1 MSANI
6 CNICGANLIYKDG
19 KWVCPACGAFKTE
32 EISNEEVTLLYNA
45 AQKLR
50 LASFDD
56 AEEAYRDIIAKY
68 PENSEAHWGLVLSK
82 YGIKYEDD
90 YDGKK
95 LPTCYATS
103 IESVLTD
110 KDYLDAVRLCKD
122 KYQKEYYIEQGKVL
136 EKIRV
141 EWLEKASKE
150 PKYDVFLCF
159 KDSDKLNNMERTDD
173 SIEVANLYTHLSSLG
188 YKVFY
193 SRESLRDKVA
203 EKYEPYIYNAL
214 NTAAVMIVY
223 GSKIEYFSSVWMKNE
238 WTRYV
243 RRLREGLKIEG
254 SLVIACD
261 GVNPGDLP
269 RPLNQ
274 MQVLDARKKTF
285 YGDLEAHI
293 AKIISIARRPKATVE
308 RVEISSAI
316 GKKKASI
323 DNQIKT
329 IKVGGGVGKK
339 TPVVIDNAVSVREI
353 GRYEVPAL
361 TPDEDTKLKSVNLF
375 LQKELF
381 DNAKKVVD
389 EILEKNKYNGQ
400 ALLADLLIRYKVK
413 SIDELSDKVVEI
425 EDFSQFNTVIE
436 YNDKDVGEKL
446 IAVIGQKI
454 RLAVANSNYD
464 VAIACL
470 KEIVVYN
477 STEVLNIRL
486 ELRKTATRLLAVSAN
501 TAAEIF
507 DVLVNSYQDSETY
520 IEYIQGFV
528 DDCIKN
534 RQFTV
539 AQKYNDKI
547 IELDDGNLKATFSQ
561 AYIYVQATS
570 FDNFITLA
578 DRFVDFKLFDNAI
591 KHFDEE
597 DTVECF
603 SRFRKIVV
611 GLIASQKSGN
621 AIADWFDFV
630 VKYEFDG
637 RNEFIEE
644 TINSLPDIKDLT
656 DRAKLFDRAIMC
668 IDGSDVERHISMRLS
683 FAKKLQVAGNFALAN
698 KYYNEVIE
706 IEEGNLDALWGIIL
720 CNIGALRETDIAQNI
735 ENFSYFKELE
745 TLLKYCPD
753 MGIRAEYLDKLVN
766 AVLFKSASI
775 CNEESINKLAKIFDG
790 IIKYYPEECN
800 EILIKHLQKFADNC
814 KNSSAFSLAEKYYA
828 MVLAIDNMKHEAYWG
843 LLQAKLN
850 CRNNDD
856 LIKQKKTI
864 SEFSEFSSAIA
875 AASNDERSA
884 DKYASIAKNQ
894 IDYWENQKKKDAAK
908 KKRKK
913 KIAFF
918 SSVTAIVLVIAIALV
933 GVFQY
938 IKIEKNFK
946 FVENESGYTIDV
958 GKYYKESNVEIP
970 ATYNG
975 KPVTKISDGMFEND
989 TNITTITLSSNIT
1002 YIGNNAFKNCP
1013 NLKQII
1019 FKSASTYS
1027 SASADTHSGS
1037 YAITT
1042 LAVAISKKD
1051 PNNNIAFIGES
1062 AFYNCVAL
1070 ESIDVSSAT
1079 TIGKNAFYGCSKLE
1093 SVSLNDNLTKLAD
1106 STFNGC
1112 LKLNDLQLPSALMEI
1127 GANCF
1132 VNCRALEN
1140 IAIPA
1145 TTTTVGANILNGC
1158 TGLKKIVLEDRSGDL
1173 SGFDKDWKSG
1183 ISDTVELKVG
1193 FRISLDYNGATSGNE
1208 AATSIVSVSES
1219 YTLPV
1224 PKRVGYKF
1232 VGWYDGIKDAN
1243 KLTDENGKSVGAYEK
1258 YESISAYA
1266 IWEANLNEIV
1276 FNANGGEGEMDNQ
1289 KIATDATVALNEC
1302 LYTKKGYTFAG
1313 WGTTANGEVNY
1324 SDKADYMMGTN
1335 AQYILYA
1342 IWTPNDNTLHFESN
1356 GGSGKMS
1363 DMTIAT
1369 DSKATLSANAFTKTG
1384 YDFAGWAESENG
1396 SKVYSD
1402 GDSYTM
1408 GTENATLYALWT
1420 PKTYKITYNLNGGQ
1434 LAVENKATYNIE
1446 TATFTLNNP
1455 TKRGY
1460 EFNGWS
1466 GSNLTGG
1473 ENQAVSIE
1481 TGTYGELTF
1490 TANWTAIEYSI
1501 TYNLNEGTNNSANPK
1516 TYTIEQEVRLQD
1528 PERKGYKFSG
1538 WTDNGLISNGSIG
1551 EKTFTASWEII
1562 DYNIIYNLEGGINDS
1577 SNPTKY
1583 NVNTPKIT
1591 LKAPTKLGYK
1601 FIEWTNGGI
1610 IENGS
1615 TGDKSFTAKWEIET
1629 YKITYNLDGGTNN
1642 KINPATYNVHDNIT
1656 LAEPTKTGYKFI
1668 GWSDNGKIPVNSTGD
1683 KVFTAN
1689 WEIIGYKITYV
1700 LNGGTNSELN
1710 KDYYNVENEEI
1721 ILAAPTRAGYTFNGW
1736 SDNGRIPAHSTGDK
1750 EFVASWT
1757 ANQNTLKFSANGGN
1771 GGEMSDVTLSTD
1783 EEYKLP
1789 KNALTRYG
1797 YTFAGWSTKSDGA
1810 VDYKDESVYTMG
1822 ADSEVTLYAI
1832 WSPITYKIT
1841 YELNG
1846 GKAENITEY
1855 SIETGEFSLNAPT
1868 CAGYTFTGWSGSN
1881 LTGEDNLTVTIA
1893 DGTYGALSFVAHWQ
1907 ANENTLVFD
1916 ANGGVGS
1923 MECQK
1928 GLTASTLTLNANAFT
1943 RKGYDFDGWSTIKDG
1958 EKQYADKSVYVMG
1971 TSSTNTLYAVWTPHL
1986 NTLILNGNG
1995 STSGS
2000 MNNMNIHSGETKALD
2015 KNTYEKQGYTFIGW
2029 AETANGNVVCTDCAN
2044 YTMGVEPAVTLYAV
2058 WKANEYTISMNPQ
2071 NDSAV
2076 TTQKVTYDESY
2087 TLSVPTRVGYTFD
2100 GWFTEVGGNGT
2111 RLTDAD
2117 GNSIAN
2123 WTVADNITVY
2133 AKWLGT
2139 EGLVYTANGS
2149 EYIVSGVSDKTI
2161 TEAYIPEYY
2170 NGKLVTAI
2178 GENAFSG
2185 CDKLTAVFMENIIE
2199 TIGKGAFS
2207 GCSALTRL
2215 VVPFVGESRT
2225 AMQEKGLLT
2234 YWFGQDSV
2242 ENAEEIYQF
2251 YLNDK
2256 GSQSYWAYV
2265 PLSLTH
2271 IELSDTTRIP
2281 YGAFSYMSKLQN
2293 VSFDGVSEIE
2303 GRAFEYATGIST
2315 FDLPDTLKSIGTNA
2329 FAHTS
2334 IKNIVIP
2341 SSVQSIDEGVF
2352 AGCKA
2357 LAEIKIPFVG
2367 QNAEAT
2373 EYNAVLGWLFGQSNY
2388 DGMVATTQGSWTSY
2402 ISAVLRMVEITNA
2415 STVSDYAFA
2424 NIKTLTN
2431 VTLANSVTTIGN
2443 SAFSGCIGLT
2453 SINLECV
2460 VSFGN
2465 SAFYGTSSLTEVDF
2479 SDNLTTIG
2487 SSAFYGSRISKI
2499 ELPDSIV
2506 SVGSL
2511 AFASNSVLRTIIIRK
2526 DGAMLSYASDMLK
2539 GFNSYAK
2546 IYVPDGLLTS
2556 YKSNNGWKA
2565 LGVDKFYGLSIVKSN
2580 GMAINGNTLVQYFG
2594 TDESVTIPSSI
2605 TNILPYAFY
2614 RNTFVRRIVIPG
2626 TITTITDHAFYGC
2639 DNLET
2644 VKLMRGTTQILSY
2657 AFAENALLQSINLPD
2672 TLVSIGASAF
2682 DNCDSL
2688 QAILLPN
2695 NLQTI
2700 GDYAF
2705 RNTQLSTVIVHNDV
2719 NSIGLGAFQGC
2730 PLESITLPF
2739 VGKTGKTD
2747 QTSESVFGYVFG
2759 KYGSS
2764 ASSKPEGTTYQGWR
2778 YGYYLTPGTS
2788 GYNYAY
2794 SSNYCADYYYIPT
2807 TLKTVVIT
2815 DATIIPYGAFQNCDF
2830 IENITVPS
2838 TVTKISNFA
2847 FKNCKGITNINLGTA
2862 LASIGTYAF
2871 ADCSAL
2877 ETITIPNTV
2886 ENIGSY
2892 AFNNCSSLSRMNS
2905 STDGNIVLPTEI
2917 TTVPS
2922 YAFAGCVSILSVQL
2936 PKNLAT
2942 IQNNAFENCVG
2953 ITELTLLNGLESIGD
2968 SALRNVSIKTIIVP
2982 DSVTSIGLGAFY
2994 GCPLE
2999 SITLP
3004 FVGANRD
3011 LKTSVDSSYYTE
3023 KQLLGYIFGT
3033 TLESTSSNGQNL
3045 VYQGQSYNSGYRKY
3059 YIPSTLKTVTITD
3072 ATGISAN
3079 AFYGCTMIESLTL
3092 NEGITIIYDRAF
3104 YNCTALKSME
3114 IPESVASLGVYAFGG
3129 CNGLNSVI
3137 LPNLTVINDYTFYN
3151 CKSLAEITLP
3161 TTLTKIGG
3169 YAFYGCLSL
3178 DELSIPSTVTSI
3190 GNNTFDGCSGIAKLV
3205 LPENLQTI
3213 GESAFRNVPIK
3224 TIVVPDT
3231 VTSIGLGAF
3240 YGCPLESITLP
3251 FVGKTGKTDQTSESV
3266 FGYIFGKYSPSTTS
3280 KPEGTTY
3287 QGWGYYGSYIIT
3299 GTSGYNYA
3307 YSSGYRADYYY
3318 IPTTLK
3324 TVIITNATII
3334 PYGAFQNCDF
3344 IENITVPSTVTKI
3357 SNFAFKNCKGIT
3369 NINLGTALA
3378 SIGTYAFADC
3388 SSLKTITIPD
3398 TVENI
3403 GSYAFNNCNL
3413 LSRMNS
3419 STDGNIV
3426 LPTGIITIPSYAFAG
3441 CASILSVQLP
3451 KNLATV
3457 QNNAFEN
3464 CVGITELI
3472 LPNGLESIGDSAF
3485 RNVPIKTIVVPDT
3498 VTSIGLGA
3506 FYGCPLESIT
3516 LPFVGKT
3523 GKTDQTSESVF
3534 GYIFGK
3540 YSPSTTSKPEGTT
3553 YQGWGYY
3560 GSYIITGT
3568 SGYNYAYSSGYRA
3581 DYYYIPTTL
3590 KTVIITNATIIPYG
3604 AFQNCDFIEN
3614 ITVPSTVTK
3623 ISNFAFKNCKGITN
3637 INLGTSLADI
3647 GTYAFADCSS
3657 LKRITIPDT
3666 VENVGSYA
3674 FYGCTELEC
3683 VAMSSLTVI
3692 NDYTFYNCKSL
3703 TEITLPT
3710 TLTKIGSYA
3719 FYGCSVLTEIVVPDS
3734 VTILGNYSFAQCNN
3748 LINIS
3753 LSNDLTSIGNYVF
3766 DGCANLSKIALPST
3780 LTNIGTGAFANCSG
3794 LRVMEIPESVVA
3806 IGDSAFTSCSN
3817 LRVLLVRNGDI
3828 SKLTTLGGNK
3838 VFDGAT
3844 GKGLVVVVPMDAYQ
3858 AYKTAS
3864 YWSGYSSRIYSDE
3877 YIVNNNSL
3885 IVDGTLLQYW
3895 GDEKSYTVLDS
3906 VRIIGSYAFYGSAV
3920 EELKYGTTLEQIK
3933 NDAFANCTKLA
3944 KINSTENGV
3953 FNLNGS
3959 LKKIATRAFYNNANA
3974 TKIIVNSSVETI
3986 GYAAFMGCN
3995 NLVSIELPF
4004 IGADRNSTYSQSQV
4018 FGYIFGYETSNKEGT
4033 TMQYTNYYYYIPAS
4047 LREVVI
4053 TDETVISKNAFIN
4066 CSMIESIIIKSDLTS
4081 ISDYAFYNCDGLKT
4095 ITIESNTMPTIS
4107 AYVFNGDST
4116 VVIKVNSTILTDY
4129 QSDVNWSKRTLE
4141 AIQ

>member
-339 TPVVIDNAVSVREI
+339 TPVVIDNTVSVREI

-361 TPDEDTKLKSVNLF
+361 TPDEDTKLKSINLF

-381 DNAKKVVD
+381 DNAQKVVD

-413 SIDELSDKVVEI
+413 SIDELADKIEEI

-501 TAAEIF
+501 TATEIF

-539 AQKYNDKI
+539 VQKYNDKI

-591 KHFDEE
+591 KHFDED

-611 GLIASQKSGN
+611 GLIAGQKSGN

-656 DRAKLFDRAIMC
+656 DRAKLFDCAMMC

-698 KYYNEVIE
+698 EYYNEVIE

-894 IDYWENQKKKDAAK
+894 IDYWENQKKKDATK

-1027 SASADTHSGS
+1027 TASADAHSGS

-1070 ESIDVSSAT
+1070 ESIDVSRAT

-1093 SVSLNDNLTKLAD
+1093 SVSLNDNLIKLSD

-1112 LKLNDLQLPSALMEI
+1112 LKLNNLQLPSALTEI

-1132 VNCRALEN
+1132 VNCQALEN

-1145 TTTTVGANILNGC
+1145 TTITVGANILNGC

-1193 FRISLDYNGATSGNE
+1193 FRISLDYNGATSGNW
-1208 AATSIVSVSES
+1208 AATSIVSVGEN

-1302 LYTKKGYTFAG
+1302 LFTKKGYTFAG

-1335 AQYILYA
+1335 SQYILYA
-1342 IWTPNDNTLHFESN
+1342 IWTPNNNTLHFESN

-1363 DMTIAT
+1363 DITIAT
-1369 DSKATLSANAFTKTG
+1369 DAKEKLSANAFTKTG
-1384 YDFAGWAESENG
+1384 YDFVGWAETENG

-1434 LAVENKATYNIE
+1434 LAVQNKATYNIE
-1446 TATFTLNNP
+1446 TSTFTLNNP

-1460 EFNGWS
+1460 EFKGWS
-1466 GSNLTGG
+1466 GSNLTGN

-1538 WTDNGLISNGSIG
+1538 WTDNGLISKDSIG

-1562 DYNIIYNLEGGINDS
+1562 EYNIIYNLEGGTNDS

-1615 TGDKSFTAKWEIET
+1615 TGDKSFTAKWEIVT

-1642 KINPATYNVHDNIT
+1642 KNNPATYNVHDNIT
-1656 LAEPTKTGYKFI
+1656 LAEPTKIGYKFI

-1736 SDNGRIPAHSTGDK
+1736 SNNGRMPAHSTGDK

-1757 ANQNTLKFSANGGN
+1757 ANQNTLKFNANGGN
-1771 GGEMSDVTLSTD
+1771 GGEMPDATLSTD

-1797 YTFAGWSTKSDGA
+1797 YTFAGWSTKADGT
-1810 VDYKDESVYTMG
+1810 VEFEDESVYTMG
-1822 ADSEVTLYAI
+1822 ADSEVTLYAV

-1841 YELNG
+1841 YELKG
-1846 GKAENITEY
+1846 GKTENITEY
-1855 SIETGEFSLNAPT
+1855 SIETGEFSLSAPT
-1868 CAGYTFTGWSGSN
+1868 RAGYTFTGWSGSN

-1916 ANGGVGS
+1916 ANGGFGS
-1923 MECQK
+1923 MENQN
-1928 GLTASTLTLNANAFT
+1928 GFTDTTLTLNANKFT

-1958 EKQYADKSVYVMG
+1958 EKQYADESVYVMG

-1986 NTLILNGNG
+1986 NTLILDGNGN
-1995 STSGS
+1995 TSGS
-2000 MNNMNIHSGETKALD
+2000 MNNMDIHSGETKALN

-2029 AETANGNVVCTDCAN
+2029 AETANGNVVYTDCAN
-2044 YTMGVEPAVTLYAV
+2044 YVMGVEPTVTLYAV
-2058 WKANEYTISMNPQ
+2058 WKANEYTILMNPQ
-2071 NDSAV
+2071 NDSSV

-2087 TLSVPTRVGYTFD
+2087 TLSVPTRAGYTFD
-2100 GWFTEVGGNGT
+2100 GWFTEIGGNGT
-2111 RLTDAD
+2111 RLTDGD

-2139 EGLVYTANGS
+2139 EGLIYTANGS
-2149 EYIVSGVSDKTI
+2149 EYSLSGVSDKTI

-2185 CDKLTAVFMENIIE
+2185 CDKLTAVFMENTIE

-2207 GCSALTRL
+2207 GCSALTCL

-2225 AMQEKGLLT
+2225 ATQEKGLLT
-2234 YWFGQDSV
+2234 YWFGQNSA
-2242 ENAEEIYQF
+2242 ENTEEIYQF
-2251 YLNDK
+2251 YLDDK
-2256 GSQSYWAYV
+2256 GSQNYWAYV
-2265 PLSLTH
+2265 PLSLNY
-2271 IELSDTTRIP
+2271 IKVFDTTRIP

-2373 EYNAVLGWLFGQSNY
+2373 QYNAVLGWLFGQSNY
-2388 DGMVATTQGSWTSY
+2388 DGMVAVSQGSWTSY

-2526 DGAMLSYASDMLK
+2526 DGAMLSYSSDMMK

-2580 GMAINGNTLVQYFG
+2580 GMAISGNTLVQYFG

-2605 TNILPYAFY
+2605 TNILPYSFY
-2614 RNTFVRRIVIPG
+2614 RNSFVRRIVIPG

-2639 DNLET
+2639 DNLESIQM
-2644 VKLMRGTTQILSY
+2644 MRGTTKVSDY
-2657 AFAENALLQSINLPD
+2657 AFASNSKLNKVVLPN
-2672 TLVSIGASAF
+2672 TLTSIGGYVFSG
-2682 DNCDSL
+2682 CSGITEISL
-2688 QAILLPN
+2688 PTGLKK
-2695 NLQTI
+2695 I

-2705 RNTQLSTVIVHNDV
+2705 ENVQLKTVIVPNSV
-2719 NSIGLGAFQGC
+2719 ESIGNGAFKGC
-2730 PLESITLPF
+2730 PLVSITLPF
-2739 VGKTGKTD
+2739 VGKD
-2747 QTSESVFGYVFG
+2747 
-2759 KYGSS
+2759 
-2764 ASSKPEGTTYQGWR
+2764 
-2778 YGYYLTPGTS
+2778 
-2788 GYNYAY
+2788 
-2794 SSNYCADYYYIPT
+2794 
-2807 TLKTVVIT
+2807 
-2815 DATIIPYGAFQNCDF
+2815 
-2830 IENITVPS
+2830 
-2838 TVTKISNFA
+2838 
-2847 FKNCKGITNINLGTA
+2847 
-2862 LASIGTYAF
+2862 
-2871 ADCSAL
+2871 
-2877 ETITIPNTV
+2877 
-2886 ENIGSY
+2886 
-2892 AFNNCSSLSRMNS
+2892 
-2905 STDGNIVLPTEI
+2905 
-2917 TTVPS
+2917 
-2922 YAFAGCVSILSVQL
+2922 
-2936 PKNLAT
+2936 
-2942 IQNNAFENCVG
+2942 
-2953 ITELTLLNGLESIGD
+2953 
-2968 SALRNVSIKTIIVP
+2968 RNVSSTVEKTNGSGYIGS
-2982 DSVTSIGLGAFY
+2982 SVLF
-2994 GCPLE
+2994 
-2999 SITLP
+2999 
-3004 FVGANRD
+3004 
-3011 LKTSVDSSYYTE
+3011 
-3023 KQLLGYIFGT
+3023 GYIFGANT
-3033 TLESTSSNGQNL
+3033 IETGSSNAPTSTEKL
-3045 VYQGQSYNSGYRKY
+3045 IYQGQDAYSYYSSSDRRYYYGWTRY
-3059 YIPSTLKTVTITD
+3059 YIPSTLKNVTITD

-3079 AFYGCTMIESLTL
+3079 AFYGCTLIESLILNEGITVVYDWAFHNCKVLKAMILPASVIEVGSYAFYNCTALKDMLLPATVTEVGIYAFGECGNLTSIALSNLTMISQGLFYNCKSLTSIIFPETLTAVESHAFYNSGLESMQLPDTVISIGSYAFGGCSGITEINLPTGLKKIGDYAFENVQLKTVIVPNSVESIGNGAFKGCPLVSITLPFVGKDRNVSSTVEKTNGSGYIGSSVLFGYIFGANTIETGSSNAPTSTEKLIYQGQDAYSYYSSSDRRYYYGWTRYYIPSTLKNVTITDATGISANAFYGCTLIESLTL

-3104 YNCTALKSME
+3104 YNCSALKSME
-3114 IPESVASLGVYAFGG
+3114 IPESVTNLGVYAFGG
-3129 CNGLNSVI
+3129 CSGLNSVI
-3137 LPNLTVINDYTFYN
+3137 LPNLTEINDNTFYN

-3169 YAFYGCLSL
+3169 C
-3178 DELSIPSTVTSI
+3178 
-3190 GNNTFDGCSGIAKLV
+3190 
-3205 LPENLQTI
+3205 
-3213 GESAFRNVPIK
+3213 
-3224 TIVVPDT
+3224 
-3231 VTSIGLGAF
+3231 
-3240 YGCPLESITLP
+3240 
-3251 FVGKTGKTDQTSESV
+3251 
-3266 FGYIFGKYSPSTTS
+3266 
-3280 KPEGTTY
+3280 
-3287 QGWGYYGSYIIT
+3287 
-3299 GTSGYNYA
+3299 
-3307 YSSGYRADYYY
+3307 
-3318 IPTTLK
+3318 
-3324 TVIITNATII
+3324 
-3334 PYGAFQNCDF
+3334 
-3344 IENITVPSTVTKI
+3344 
-3357 SNFAFKNCKGIT
+3357 
-3369 NINLGTALA
+3369 
-3378 SIGTYAFADC
+3378 
-3388 SSLKTITIPD
+3388 
-3398 TVENI
+3398 
-3403 GSYAFNNCNL
+3403 
-3413 LSRMNS
+3413 
-3419 STDGNIV
+3419 
-3426 LPTGIITIPSYAFAG
+3426 
-3441 CASILSVQLP
+3441 
-3451 KNLATV
+3451 
-3457 QNNAFEN
+3457 
-3464 CVGITELI
+3464 
-3472 LPNGLESIGDSAF
+3472 
-3485 RNVPIKTIVVPDT
+3485 
-3498 VTSIGLGA
+3498 
-3506 FYGCPLESIT
+3506 
-3516 LPFVGKT
+3516 
-3523 GKTDQTSESVF
+3523 
-3534 GYIFGK
+3534 
-3540 YSPSTTSKPEGTT
+3540 
-3553 YQGWGYY
+3553 
-3560 GSYIITGT
+3560 
-3568 SGYNYAYSSGYRA
+3568 
-3581 DYYYIPTTL
+3581 
-3590 KTVIITNATIIPYG
+3590 
-3604 AFQNCDFIEN
+3604 
-3614 ITVPSTVTK
+3614 
-3623 ISNFAFKNCKGITN
+3623 
-3637 INLGTSLADI
+3637 
-3647 GTYAFADCSS
+3647 
-3657 LKRITIPDT
+3657 
-3666 VENVGSYA
+3666 
-3674 FYGCTELEC
+3674 
-3683 VAMSSLTVI
+3683 
-3692 NDYTFYNCKSL
+3692 
-3703 TEITLPT
+3703 
-3710 TLTKIGSYA
+3710 A
-3719 FYGCSVLTEIVVPDS
+3719 FYGCSALTEIVVPNS
-3734 VTILGNYSFAQCNN
+3734 VTLLGNYSFAQCNN
-3748 LINIS
+3748 LKNIS
-3753 LSNDLTSIGNYVF
+3753 LSNALTSIENYVF
-3766 DGCANLSKIALPST
+3766 AECAKLSKIILPST
-3780 LTNIGTGAFANCSG
+3780 LTNIGSGAFSNCSE

-3817 LRVLLVRNGDI
+3817 IRVILVRNGNI
-3828 SKLTTLGGNK
+3828 MQLTTLGGSK

-3844 GKGLVVVVPMDAYQ
+3844 GKGLVVIVPKDAYQ

-3864 YWSGYSSRIYSDE
+3864 YWNGYSSCIYSDE

-3895 GDEKSYTVLDS
+3895 GDEKSYTVPDS
-3906 VRIIGSYAFYGSAV
+3906 VKIIGSYAFYGSAV
-3920 EELKYGTTLEQIK
+3920 EELKYGASLEQIK
-3933 NDAFANCTKLA
+3933 NDAFANCTKLT
-3944 KINSTENGV
+3944 KINSTEHGV

-3959 LKKIATRAFYNNANA
+3959 LKKIGARAFYNNTNA
-3974 TKIIVNSSVETI
+3974 TKIIVSKSVETI
-3986 GYAAFMGCN
+3986 ESAAFMGCN

-4004 IGADRNSTYSQSQV
+4004 IGIDRSSAYSQSQV

-4033 TMQYTNYYYYIPAS
+4033 TMQYTNYYYYIPAL
-4047 LREVVI
+4047 LRDVVI
-4053 TDETVISKNAFIN
+4053 TDETVVSKNAFIN

-4081 ISDYAFYNCDGLKT
+4081 IGDYAFYNCSGLKT

-4116 VVIKVNSTILTDY
+4116 VVIKVNSAILSDY
-4129 QSDVNWSKRTLE
+4129 QSDANWSKRTLK

>member
-1 MSANI
+1 M
-6 CNICGANLIYKDG
+6 
-19 KWVCPACGAFKTE
+19 
-32 EISNEEVTLLYNA
+32 
-45 AQKLR
+45 
-50 LASFDD
+50 
-56 AEEAYRDIIAKY
+56 
-68 PENSEAHWGLVLSK
+68 
-82 YGIKYEDD
+82 
-90 YDGKK
+90 
-95 LPTCYATS
+95 
-103 IESVLTD
+103 
-110 KDYLDAVRLCKD
+110 
-122 KYQKEYYIEQGKVL
+122 
-136 EKIRV
+136 
-141 EWLEKASKE
+141 
-150 PKYDVFLCF
+150 
-159 KDSDKLNNMERTDD
+159 
-173 SIEVANLYTHLSSLG
+173 
-188 YKVFY
+188 
-193 SRESLRDKVA
+193 
-203 EKYEPYIYNAL
+203 
-214 NTAAVMIVY
+214 
-223 GSKIEYFSSVWMKNE
+223 
-238 WTRYV
+238 
-243 RRLREGLKIEG
+243 
-254 SLVIACD
+254 
-261 GVNPGDLP
+261 
-269 RPLNQ
+269 
-274 MQVLDARKKTF
+274 
-285 YGDLEAHI
+285 
-293 AKIISIARRPKATVE
+293 
-308 RVEISSAI
+308 
-316 GKKKASI
+316 
-323 DNQIKT
+323 
-329 IKVGGGVGKK
+329 
-339 TPVVIDNAVSVREI
+339 
-353 GRYEVPAL
+353 
-361 TPDEDTKLKSVNLF
+361 
-375 LQKELF
+375 
-381 DNAKKVVD
+381 
-389 EILEKNKYNGQ
+389 
-400 ALLADLLIRYKVK
+400 
-413 SIDELSDKVVEI
+413 
-425 EDFSQFNTVIE
+425 
-436 YNDKDVGEKL
+436 
-446 IAVIGQKI
+446 
-454 RLAVANSNYD
+454 
-464 VAIACL
+464 
-470 KEIVVYN
+470 
-477 STEVLNIRL
+477 
-486 ELRKTATRLLAVSAN
+486 
-501 TAAEIF
+501 
-507 DVLVNSYQDSETY
+507 
-520 IEYIQGFV
+520 
-528 DDCIKN
+528 
-534 RQFTV
+534 
-539 AQKYNDKI
+539 
-547 IELDDGNLKATFSQ
+547 
-561 AYIYVQATS
+561 
-570 FDNFITLA
+570 
-578 DRFVDFKLFDNAI
+578 DFKLFDNAI
-591 KHFDEE
+591 KHFDED

-603 SRFRKIVV
+603 ARFRKIVV
-611 GLIASQKSGN
+611 GLIAGQKSGN

-656 DRAKLFDRAIMC
+656 DRAKLFDRAVMC

-683 FAKKLQVAGNFALAN
+683 FAKKLQVAGSFALAN

-775 CNEESINKLAKIFDG
+775 CNEESINKLAKMFDG

-1002 YIGNNAFKNCP
+1002 YIGNNAFKDCP

-1042 LAVAISKKD
+1042 LAVVNGKKD
-1051 PNNNIAFIGES
+1051 PNNNVAVIGES
-1062 AFYNCVAL
+1062 AFYNCTAL

-1112 LKLNDLQLPSALMEI
+1112 LKLNNLQLPSALTEI

-1132 VNCRALEN
+1132 VNCQALEN

-1145 TTTTVGANILNGC
+1145 TTTMVGANILNGC
-1158 TGLKKIVLEDRSGDL
+1158 MGLKKIVLEDRSGDL

-1208 AATSIVSVSES
+1208 AATSIVSVGEN

-1232 VGWYDGIKDAN
+1232 VSWYDGIKDAN

-1302 LYTKKGYTFAG
+1302 LYTKKGYTFSG

-1335 AQYILYA
+1335 SQYVLYA
-1342 IWTPNDNTLHFESN
+1342 IWTPNNNTLHFESN

-1384 YDFAGWAESENG
+1384 YDFVGWAESENG

-1460 EFNGWS
+1460 EFKGWS
-1466 GSNLTGG
+1466 GSNLTGN
-1473 ENQAVSIE
+1473 ENQSVSIE
-1481 TGTYGELTF
+1481 RETYGELTF

-1538 WTDNGLISNGSIG
+1538 WTDNGLISKDSIG

-1562 DYNIIYNLEGGINDS
+1562 EYSIIYNLEGGTNDS

-1615 TGDKSFTAKWEIET
+1615 TGDKSFTAKWEIVT

-1642 KINPATYNVHDNIT
+1642 KNNPATYNVHDNIT

-1668 GWSDNGKIPVNSTGD
+1668 DWSDNGKIPVNSTGD

-1710 KDYYNVENEEI
+1710 KDYYNVENDEI

-1757 ANQNTLKFSANGGN
+1757 ANQNTLKFNANGGN
-1771 GGEMSDVTLSTD
+1771 GGEMPDVTLSTD

-1797 YTFAGWSTKSDGA
+1797 YTFAGWSTEADGT
-1810 VDYKDESVYTMG
+1810 VEFEDESVYTMG

-1841 YELNG
+1841 YELKG
-1846 GKAENITEY
+1846 GETENITEY
-1855 SIETGEFSLNAPT
+1855 SIETGEFSLNAPIR
-1868 CAGYTFTGWSGSN
+1868 AGYTFTGWSGSN

-1923 MECQK
+1923 MESQK
-1928 GLTASTLTLNANAFT
+1928 GLTDSTLILNANTFT

-1958 EKQYADKSVYVMG
+1958 EKQYADESVYVMG

-1986 NTLILNGNG
+1986 NTLILDGNG

-2000 MNNMNIHSGETKALD
+2000 MNNMDIHSGETKALN

-2029 AETANGNVVCTDCAN
+2029 AETANGNVVYTDCAN
-2044 YTMGVEPAVTLYAV
+2044 YTMGVEPTVTLYAV

-2071 NDSAV
+2071 NGSSV

-2100 GWFTEVGGNGT
+2100 GWFTEIGGNGT

-2149 EYIVSGVSDKTI
+2149 EYLVSGVSDKTI

-2185 CDKLTAVFMENIIE
+2185 CDKLTAVFMENTIE

-2207 GCSALTRL
+2207 ECSALTCL

-2225 AMQEKGLLT
+2225 ATQEKGLLT
-2234 YWFGQDSV
+2234 YWFGQNSA
-2242 ENAEEIYQF
+2242 ENTEEIYQF

-2256 GSQSYWAYV
+2256 GSQNYWAYV
-2265 PLSLTH
+2265 PLSLTY

-2352 AGCKA
+2352 AGCKS
-2357 LAEIKIPFVG
+2357 LAEIIIPFVG

-2443 SAFSGCIGLT
+2443 SSFSGCIGLT

-2526 DGAMLSYASDMLK
+2526 DGAMLSYSSDMLK

-2580 GMAINGNTLVQYFG
+2580 GMAISGNTLVQYFG

-2605 TNILPYAFY
+2605 SNILPYTFY
-2614 RNTFVRRIVIPG
+2614 RNSFVKRIVIPG
-2626 TITTITDHAFYGC
+2626 TVTSISDHAFYRC

-2644 VKLMRGTTQILSY
+2644 VRLMRGTTQISSY

-2672 TLVSIGASAF
+2672 TLVSIGTCAF
-2682 DNCDSL
+2682 DNCGSL
-2688 QAILLPN
+2688 QAISLPN

-2705 RNTQLSTVIVHNDV
+2705 RNTQLYTVIVPNSV
-2719 NSIGLGAFQGC
+2719 ISIGISSFQ
-2730 PLESITLPF
+2730 
-2739 VGKTGKTD
+2739 
-2747 QTSESVFGYVFG
+2747 
-2759 KYGSS
+2759 
-2764 ASSKPEGTTYQGWR
+2764 
-2778 YGYYLTPGTS
+2778 
-2788 GYNYAY
+2788 
-2794 SSNYCADYYYIPT
+2794 
-2807 TLKTVVIT
+2807 
-2815 DATIIPYGAFQNCDF
+2815 
-2830 IENITVPS
+2830 
-2838 TVTKISNFA
+2838 
-2847 FKNCKGITNINLGTA
+2847 
-2862 LASIGTYAF
+2862 
-2871 ADCSAL
+2871 
-2877 ETITIPNTV
+2877 
-2886 ENIGSY
+2886 
-2892 AFNNCSSLSRMNS
+2892 
-2905 STDGNIVLPTEI
+2905 
-2917 TTVPS
+2917 
-2922 YAFAGCVSILSVQL
+2922 
-2936 PKNLAT
+2936 
-2942 IQNNAFENCVG
+2942 
-2953 ITELTLLNGLESIGD
+2953 
-2968 SALRNVSIKTIIVP
+2968 
-2982 DSVTSIGLGAFY
+2982 

-3004 FVGANRD
+3004 FVGANREI
-3011 LKTSVDSSYYTE
+3011 KSSVSSSKYEE
-3023 KQLLGYIFGT
+3023 KQLFGYIFG
-3033 TLESTSSNGQNL
+3033 STRETGATNGKNL
-3045 VYQGQSYNSGYRKY
+3045 IYQGQTDYDGYRKY
-3059 YIPSTLKTVTITD
+3059 FIPLTLRTVVITD

-3092 NEGITIIYDRAF
+3092 NKGITVIYDKAF
-3104 YNCTALKSME
+3104 YNCLALKSME
-3114 IPESVASLGVYAFGG
+3114 IPKSVTSIGVYTFGG
-3129 CNGLNSVI
+3129 CNELNSVV

-3388 SSLKTITIPD
+3388 SSLKTITIPN

-3703 TEITLPT
+3703 TEITLPI

-3734 VTILGNYSFAQCNN
+3734 VTILGNCSFAQCNN

-3986 GYAAFMGCN
+3986 GYAAFMGFN

-4129 QSDVNWSKRTLE
+4129 QSDANWSKRTLE

>member
-413 SIDELSDKVVEI
+413 SIDELSDKIEEI

-570 FDNFITLA
+570 FDNFIMLA

-591 KHFDEE
+591 KHFDED

-603 SRFRKIVV
+603 ARFRKIVV
-611 GLIASQKSGN
+611 GLIAGQKSGN

-683 FAKKLQVAGNFALAN
+683 FAKKLQVAGNFALSN

-735 ENFSYFKELE
+735 ENFIYFKELE

-1019 FKSASTYS
+1019 FKSASTYGF
-1027 SASADTHSGS
+1027 ASADTHSGS

-1051 PNNNIAFIGES
+1051 PNNNIAYIGES

-1070 ESIDVSSAT
+1070 ESIDVSNAT

-1112 LKLNDLQLPSALMEI
+1112 LKLNDLQLPSALTEI

-1132 VNCRALEN
+1132 VNCQALEN

-1145 TTTTVGANILNGC
+1145 TTTMVGANILNGC

-1173 SGFDKDWKSG
+1173 SGLDKDWKSG

-1208 AATSIVSVSES
+1208 AATTIVSVGEN

-1224 PKRVGYKF
+1224 PKKVGYKF

-1302 LYTKKGYTFAG
+1302 LYIKKGYTFAG

-1335 AQYILYA
+1335 AQYVLYA

-1363 DMTIAT
+1363 DMTIET

-1384 YDFAGWAESENG
+1384 YDFAGWAETENG

-1408 GTENATLYALWT
+1408 GTENTTLYALWT

-1434 LAVENKATYNIE
+1434 LAVQNKATYNIE

-1460 EFNGWS
+1460 EFKGWS
-1466 GSNLTGG
+1466 GSNLTGS
-1473 ENQAVSIE
+1473 ENQVVSIE

-1538 WTDNGLISNGSIG
+1538 WTDNGLISKDSIG

-1562 DYNIIYNLEGGINDS
+1562 EYNVIYNLEGGTNDS

-1615 TGDKSFTAKWEIET
+1615 TGDKSFTAKWEIVT

-1642 KINPATYNVHDNIT
+1642 KNNPATYNVHDNIT
-1656 LAEPTKTGYKFI
+1656 LAEPTKNGYKFI

-1721 ILAAPTRAGYTFNGW
+1721 ILVAPTRAGYTFNGW

-1757 ANQNTLKFSANGGN
+1757 ANQNTLKFNANGGN
-1771 GGEMSDVTLSTD
+1771 GGEMPDVTLSTD

-1797 YTFAGWSTKSDGA
+1797 YTFAGWSTKADGT
-1810 VDYKDESVYTMG
+1810 VEFEDESVYTMG
-1822 ADSEVTLYAI
+1822 VDSEVTLYAI

-1855 SIETGEFSLNAPT
+1855 SIETGEFSLSAPT
-1868 CAGYTFTGWSGSN
+1868 RAGYTFTGWSGSN

-1923 MECQK
+1923 MENQN
-1928 GLTASTLTLNANAFT
+1928 GFTDTTLTLNANKFT
-1943 RKGYDFDGWSTIKDG
+1943 RKGYDFDGWSTIKHG
-1958 EKQYADKSVYVMG
+1958 EKQYADESVYVMG

-1986 NTLILNGNG
+1986 NTLILDGNGN
-1995 STSGS
+1995 TSGS
-2000 MNNMNIHSGETKALD
+2000 MNNMDIHSGETKALD

-2029 AETANGNVVCTDCAN
+2029 AETANGNVVYTDCAN
-2044 YTMGVEPAVTLYAV
+2044 YVMGVEPTVTLYAI

-2123 WTVADNITVY
+2123 WTVADNVTVY

-2139 EGLVYTANGS
+2139 EGLVYSANGS
-2149 EYIVSGVSDKTI
+2149 EYLVSGVSDKTI

-2185 CDKLTAVFMENIIE
+2185 CDKLTAVFMENTIE

-2225 AMQEKGLLT
+2225 ATQEKGLLT
-2234 YWFGQDSV
+2234 YWFGQNSV
-2242 ENAEEIYQF
+2242 ENTEEIYQY
-2251 YLNDK
+2251 YL
-2256 GSQSYWAYV
+2256 GSDGFDVAVSAYV
-2265 PLSLTH
+2265 PSSLNSISLT
-2271 IELSDTTRIP
+2271 DTDRIP
-2281 YGAFSYMSKLQN
+2281 FGAFAYMSMLTEVN
-2293 VSFDGVSEIE
+2293 LGNIVNIE
-2303 GRAFEYATGIST
+2303 GRAFEYANGFTKLE
-2315 FDLPDTLKSIGTNA
+2315 LPDTLE
-2329 FAHTS
+2329 
-2334 IKNIVIP
+2334 V
-2341 SSVQSIDEGVF
+2341 
-2352 AGCKA
+2352 
-2357 LAEIKIPFVG
+2357 
-2367 QNAEAT
+2367 
-2373 EYNAVLGWLFGQSNY
+2373 
-2388 DGMVATTQGSWTSY
+2388 
-2402 ISAVLRMVEITNA
+2402 
-2415 STVSDYAFA
+2415 
-2424 NIKTLTN
+2424 
-2431 VTLANSVTTIGN
+2431 IGN
-2443 SAFSGCIGLT
+2443 SAFAHTALRSIVIPDSVTEIGTDILQGCAELT
-2453 SINLECV
+2453 NVTIPFVGKSSTATGTEAYLGYL
-2460 VSFGN
+2460 FGN
-2465 SAFYGTSSLTEVDF
+2465 KSFSGTAEVKQNGTSFYIPEKLSSVTVTMASSISEYAFSNVKSLQTVTLPESLTAIEAYLFYGCS
-2479 SDNLTTIG
+2479 NLNGIV
-2487 SSAFYGSRISKI
+2487 
-2499 ELPDSIV
+2499 LPDSIL
-2506 SVGSL
+2506 SVGNYAFYGCSKIDAVEMDKVEEIGDYAFQSCSSL
-2511 AFASNSVLRTIIIRK
+2511 KLVSFGTFVKTIGTYAFSGTKLRTVDLPSTIESIGAYAFNGSGDLRTIIVRNANTALTYTTNMFGGCSK
-2526 DGAMLSYASDMLK
+2526 
-2539 GFNSYAK
+2539 
-2546 IYVPDGLLTS
+2546 YVKVFVADSLLAS
-2556 YKSNNGWKA
+2556 YKSKWSTLNSANI
-2565 LGVDKFYGLSIVKSN
+2565 YSLSTIKTN
-2580 GMAINGNTLVQYFG
+2580 GMAIDGNVLIQYFG
-2594 TDESVTIPSSI
+2594 ANESITIPSSV
-2605 TNILPYAFY
+2605 NRILPYAFY
-2614 RNTFVRRIVIPG
+2614 GCQDIKTILIPG
-2626 TITTITDHAFYGC
+2626 SVETLGDYAIYNCAS
-2639 DNLET
+2639 LESVRLLPG
-2644 VKLMRGTTQILSY
+2644 VKYISTY
-2657 AFAENALLQSINLPD
+2657 AFA
-2672 TLVSIGASAF
+2672 
-2682 DNCDSL
+2682 NC
-2688 QAILLPN
+2688 AN
-2695 NLQTI
+2695 
-2700 GDYAF
+2700 
-2705 RNTQLSTVIVHNDV
+2705 LSTVSLPNTLLTIGTYAFSNCESLTAITLPDKLATIDSCAFNNCSALTKIAVPNSV
-2719 NSIGLGAFQGC
+2719 TSIGVGAFQGC

-2739 VGKTGKTD
+2739 VGASRTATG
-2747 QTSESVFGYVFG
+2747 SGAVF
-2759 KYGSS
+2759 
-2764 ASSKPEGTTYQGWR
+2764 
-2778 YGYYLTPGTS
+2778 
-2788 GYNYAY
+2788 
-2794 SSNYCADYYYIPT
+2794 
-2807 TLKTVVIT
+2807 
-2815 DATIIPYGAFQNCDF
+2815 
-2830 IENITVPS
+2830 
-2838 TVTKISNFA
+2838 
-2847 FKNCKGITNINLGTA
+2847 
-2862 LASIGTYAF
+2862 
-2871 ADCSAL
+2871 
-2877 ETITIPNTV
+2877 
-2886 ENIGSY
+2886 
-2892 AFNNCSSLSRMNS
+2892 
-2905 STDGNIVLPTEI
+2905 
-2917 TTVPS
+2917 
-2922 YAFAGCVSILSVQL
+2922 
-2936 PKNLAT
+2936 
-2942 IQNNAFENCVG
+2942 
-2953 ITELTLLNGLESIGD
+2953 
-2968 SALRNVSIKTIIVP
+2968 
-2982 DSVTSIGLGAFY
+2982 
-2994 GCPLE
+2994 
-2999 SITLP
+2999 
-3004 FVGANRD
+3004 
-3011 LKTSVDSSYYTE
+3011 
-3023 KQLLGYIFGT
+3023 GYIFGYESVRIGT
-3033 TLESTSSNGQNL
+3033 TSEYVNGHVDKSFGSQPNSTVWQYSEYVYSSTSSYGT
-3045 VYQGQSYNSGYRKY
+3045 SYYYPTSYYY
-3059 YIPSTLKTVTITD
+3059 YIPSTLTTVVIAD
-3072 ATGISAN
+3072 ATVIPEEAFYNCAN
-3079 AFYGCTMIESLTL
+3079 ITSVTLNNGVKTIGTRAFKNCTALQSMSLPSSVTEVGSYAFYGCSNMASITL
-3092 NEGITIIYDRAF
+3092 
-3104 YNCTALKSME
+3104 S
-3114 IPESVASLGVYAFGG
+3114 
-3129 CNGLNSVI
+3129 
-3137 LPNLTVINDYTFYN
+3137 NLTKINDYTFYN
-3151 CKSLAEITLP
+3151 CSSLTGVTLP
-3161 TTLTKIGG
+3161 ETLTEIGDYAFYGTGIEGITIPNTVTSIGG
-3169 YAFYGCLSL
+3169 YAFANCKTLLSVTLPQSITIIKSSMFSGC
-3178 DELSIPSTVTSI
+3178 
-3190 GNNTFDGCSGIAKLV
+3190 
-3205 LPENLQTI
+3205 ENL
-3213 GESAFRNVPIK
+3213 K
-3224 TIVVPDT
+3224 DVV
-3231 VTSIGLGAF
+3231 I
-3240 YGCPLESITLP
+3240 
-3251 FVGKTGKTDQTSESV
+3251 
-3266 FGYIFGKYSPSTTS
+3266 
-3280 KPEGTTY
+3280 
-3287 QGWGYYGSYIIT
+3287 
-3299 GTSGYNYA
+3299 
-3307 YSSGYRADYYY
+3307 
-3318 IPTTLK
+3318 
-3324 TVIITNATII
+3324 
-3334 PYGAFQNCDF
+3334 
-3344 IENITVPSTVTKI
+3344 
-3357 SNFAFKNCKGIT
+3357 
-3369 NINLGTALA
+3369 
-3378 SIGTYAFADC
+3378 
-3388 SSLKTITIPD
+3388 
-3398 TVENI
+3398 
-3403 GSYAFNNCNL
+3403 
-3413 LSRMNS
+3413 
-3419 STDGNIV
+3419 
-3426 LPTGIITIPSYAFAG
+3426 
-3441 CASILSVQLP
+3441 
-3451 KNLATV
+3451 
-3457 QNNAFEN
+3457 
-3464 CVGITELI
+3464 
-3472 LPNGLESIGDSAF
+3472 
-3485 RNVPIKTIVVPDT
+3485 
-3498 VTSIGLGA
+3498 
-3506 FYGCPLESIT
+3506 
-3516 LPFVGKT
+3516 
-3523 GKTDQTSESVF
+3523 
-3534 GYIFGK
+3534 
-3540 YSPSTTSKPEGTT
+3540 
-3553 YQGWGYY
+3553 
-3560 GSYIITGT
+3560 
-3568 SGYNYAYSSGYRA
+3568 
-3581 DYYYIPTTL
+3581 
-3590 KTVIITNATIIPYG
+3590 
-3604 AFQNCDFIEN
+3604 
-3614 ITVPSTVTK
+3614 
-3623 ISNFAFKNCKGITN
+3623 
-3637 INLGTSLADI
+3637 
-3647 GTYAFADCSS
+3647 
-3657 LKRITIPDT
+3657 
-3666 VENVGSYA
+3666 
-3674 FYGCTELEC
+3674 
-3683 VAMSSLTVI
+3683 
-3692 NDYTFYNCKSL
+3692 
-3703 TEITLPT
+3703 
-3710 TLTKIGSYA
+3710 
-3719 FYGCSVLTEIVVPDS
+3719 PDS
-3734 VTILGNYSFAQCNN
+3734 VTTIESSAFLGCKSIVKIDISENVKSIGDNAFKGCSKLKIVEIANGNITDLTALGSNVFSDTHSSLCIIVPQDALKAYKEATNWSSYASKIFADNN
-3748 LINIS
+3748 IVENAFIVVDGVLKQYIGNNETVNIS
-3753 LSNDLTSIGNYVF
+3753 ANITSIGNYAFAYSNVKNVTIGNNVTTIGQYAF
-3766 DGCANLSKIALPST
+3766 AYCVGLQSLTIGDSVTDMGDYAFYSCSALESVTYGTGLSTIGNYAFAECVGLSKINSETVGMVDLSGNVT
-3780 LTNIGTGAFANCSG
+3780 TIGNYVFQGDVSVLKFIIGDSVTSIGTGIFAECASIQEIVLPYMKKEVQSYTISSG
-3794 LRVMEIPESVVA
+3794 TFS
-3806 IGDSAFTSCSN
+3806 
-3817 LRVLLVRNGDI
+3817 
-3828 SKLTTLGGNK
+3828 
-3838 VFDGAT
+3838 
-3844 GKGLVVVVPMDAYQ
+3844 
-3858 AYKTAS
+3858 
-3864 YWSGYSSRIYSDE
+3864 
-3877 YIVNNNSL
+3877 NNNGEWTS
-3885 IVDGTLLQYW
+3885 TN
-3895 GDEKSYTVLDS
+3895 KSHSSSSTFTITANIDMDITFEYKVSSEANYDKFTIMHNTTQVAQIS
-3906 VRIIGSYAFYGSAV
+3906 
-3920 EELKYGTTLEQIK
+3920 GTTEYV
-3933 NDAFANCTKLA
+3933 A
-3944 KINSTENGV
+3944 KT
-3953 FNLNGS
+3953 LS
-3959 LKKIATRAFYNNANA
+3959 LKKGDVLKFTYSKDGSQSKG
-3974 TKIIVNSSVETI
+3974 TDCGYVKIITNDQSLSYYSALGNYFGLGNADGCTAVNQGNIT
-3986 GYAAFMGCN
+3986 
-3995 NLVSIELPF
+3995 
-4004 IGADRNSTYSQSQV
+4004 
-4018 FGYIFGYETSNKEGT
+4018 
-4033 TMQYTNYYYYIPAS
+4033 YYIPSS
-4047 LREVVI
+4047 LKKVTI
-4053 TDETVISKNAFIN
+4053 TGDQSIYSNAFVN
-4066 CSMIESIIIKSDLTS
+4066 CSMIESITYEGEVEKIW
-4081 ISDYAFYNCDGLKT
+4081 DYAFYNCENLKSVT
-4095 ITIESNTMPTIS
+4095 IKSTTMPVLSEYAFNSESSVVIYVPSDMLETYKADAQWSKLTIETI
-4107 AYVFNGDST
+4107 
-4116 VVIKVNSTILTDY
+4116 
-4129 QSDVNWSKRTLE
+4129 Q
-4141 AIQ
+4141 

>member
-413 SIDELSDKVVEI
+413 SIDELSDKIEEI

-603 SRFRKIVV
+603 ARFRKIVV
-611 GLIASQKSGN
+611 GLIAGQKSGN

-644 TINSLPDIKDLT
+644 TINSLPDIKNLT

-775 CNEESINKLAKIFDG
+775 CNEESINKLTKIFDG

-828 MVLAIDNMKHEAYWG
+828 MVLSIDNMKHEAYWG

-1027 SASADTHSGS
+1027 MASADAHSGS
-1037 YAITT
+1037 YAITM

-1112 LKLNDLQLPSALMEI
+1112 LKLNDLQLPSALTEI

-1132 VNCRALEN
+1132 VNCQALEN

-1145 TTTTVGANILNGC
+1145 TTTMVGANILNGC

-1208 AATSIVSVSES
+1208 AATTIVSVGEN

-1224 PKRVGYKF
+1224 PKKVGYKF

-1302 LYTKKGYTFAG
+1302 LYTKKGYTFSG

-1335 AQYILYA
+1335 SQYVLYA
-1342 IWTPNDNTLHFESN
+1342 IWTPNNNTLHFESN

-1363 DMTIAT
+1363 DITIAT
-1369 DSKATLSANAFTKTG
+1369 DAKDTLSANAFTKTG
-1384 YDFAGWAESENG
+1384 YDFVGWAETENG
-1396 SKVYSD
+1396 GKVYSD

-1420 PKTYKITYNLNGGQ
+1420 PIKYTITYNLNGGSVTI
-1434 LAVENKATYNIE
+1434 ANKTEYTIE
-1446 TATFTLNNP
+1446 TETFMLTNP
-1455 TKRGY
+1455 IKAGYTFRG
-1460 EFNGWS
+1460 WT
-1466 GSNLTGG
+1466 GSNLSDRTY
-1473 ENQAVSIE
+1473 AVSISA
-1481 TGTYGELTF
+1481 GSMGDLSF
-1490 TANWTAIEYSI
+1490 TANYDA
-1501 TYNLNEGTNNSANPK
+1501 NLNSLLFNANGGVGEMSEMLIETDKTVKLNTCAFSRKGYDFVGWATCANGERVYSDGQDYTMGVNREYVLYAVWNIK
-1516 TYTIEQEVRLQD
+1516 TYTIEYDLNNGTVPSNKTTYTVETDSFTIENPSRDGYTFIGWSGTDIADKSTVVTIEKGSIGNKSFTANWQTNTNVLHFNANGGDGNMDDMSIKTDETKTLTVNTFT
-1528 PERKGYKFSG
+1528 RKGYKFKGWSNTTNGAIAYLDSSRYKMGTSPVYTLYAVWEANTNRLIFNGNGATSG
-1538 WTDNGLISNGSIG
+1538 GMDEMSIKTDESTSLTDCGFAKIGYSFKGWATESNGSV
-1551 EKTFTASWEII
+1551 
-1562 DYNIIYNLEGGINDS
+1562 
-1577 SNPTKY
+1577 KY
-1583 NVNTPKIT
+1583 TN
-1591 LKAPTKLGYK
+1591 KAT
-1601 FIEWTNGGI
+1601 
-1610 IENGS
+1610 
-1615 TGDKSFTAKWEIET
+1615 
-1629 YKITYNLDGGTNN
+1629 
-1642 KINPATYNVHDNIT
+1642 
-1656 LAEPTKTGYKFI
+1656 
-1668 GWSDNGKIPVNSTGD
+1668 
-1683 KVFTAN
+1683 
-1689 WEIIGYKITYV
+1689 
-1700 LNGGTNSELN
+1700 
-1710 KDYYNVENEEI
+1710 
-1721 ILAAPTRAGYTFNGW
+1721 
-1736 SDNGRIPAHSTGDK
+1736 
-1750 EFVASWT
+1750 
-1757 ANQNTLKFSANGGN
+1757 
-1771 GGEMSDVTLSTD
+1771 
-1783 EEYKLP
+1783 
-1789 KNALTRYG
+1789 
-1797 YTFAGWSTKSDGA
+1797 
-1810 VDYKDESVYTMG
+1810 YTMG
-1822 ADSEVTLYAI
+1822 ADSSY
-1832 WSPITYKIT
+1832 
-1841 YELNG
+1841 
-1846 GKAENITEY
+1846 
-1855 SIETGEFSLNAPT
+1855 
-1868 CAGYTFTGWSGSN
+1868 
-1881 LTGEDNLTVTIA
+1881 
-1893 DGTYGALSFVAHWQ
+1893 
-1907 ANENTLVFD
+1907 
-1916 ANGGVGS
+1916 
-1923 MECQK
+1923 
-1928 GLTASTLTLNANAFT
+1928 
-1943 RKGYDFDGWSTIKDG
+1943 
-1958 EKQYADKSVYVMG
+1958 
-1971 TSSTNTLYAVWTPHL
+1971 TLYAVWQINQYTI
-1986 NTLILNGNG
+1986 TLELNGGTASKNSITQDYNSVVGSPVAARPGYDFVEWYADSDFATVYNFSTMPAENITVYAKWQMKISGDELTGIRNQSELQAIQNNPGGNFYLENDVTLDDQWTRLVNFDGRFDGRNNCIFLDFETSSPSNIGLIELNNG
-1995 STSGS
+1995 EVFNLRLDVNLKATRIDAQTYAEYGFVATKNEGKIENIVASGAINLNLYSRESRIDGVYKYVGAIVGISNGS
-2000 MNNMNIHSGETKALD
+2000 MNNITSNIDITVSSLNSRQSSAVAYFVHVGGIAGKATKLNSCSASASLDVESYGYNSSGYKFALSSSVGGVVCEGVDLYECSFDGFINGSGESYCGGLAYSAT
-2015 KNTYEKQGYTFIGW
+2015 EKIEKCYAKSSLRGEYRSAAGLILNAKQSTQILNCYAVNDFYFAGYY
-2029 AETANGNVVCTDCAN
+2029 TAKDLNKSANFVLEDYKCKVERCFVYNYRLSCGNVTFTNMNLNGTIVFNEEPN
-2044 YTMGVEPAVTLYAV
+2044 YYNVAHDLEWNSSEWVFGYGTPKFFT
-2058 WKANEYTISMNPQ
+2058 NEYVAISYQNVPQEVINYNP
-2071 NDSAV
+2071 SAYKKGSAGFEL
-2076 TTQKVTYDESY
+2076 TSPE
-2087 TLSVPTRVGYTFD
+2087 RIGYTFD
-2100 GWFTEVGGNGT
+2100 GWF
-2111 RLTDAD
+2111 D
-2117 GNSIAN
+2117 SIDY
-2123 WTVADNITVY
+2123 TKEITSIVSIETPMTLY
-2133 AKWLGT
+2133 AKWT
-2139 EGLVYTANGS
+2139 PNNYTVTLNTVGG
-2149 EYIVSGVSDKTI
+2149 EVSSNMATI
-2161 TEAYIPEYY
+2161 TFESDYTLEVP
-2170 NGKLVTAI
+2170 TRI
-2178 GENAFSG
+2178 GY
-2185 CDKLTAVFMENIIE
+2185 T
-2199 TIGKGAFS
+2199 
-2207 GCSALTRL
+2207 
-2215 VVPFVGESRT
+2215 FVG
-2225 AMQEKGLLT
+2225 
-2234 YWFGQDSV
+2234 W
-2242 ENAEEIYQF
+2242 
-2251 YLNDK
+2251 
-2256 GSQSYWAYV
+2256 
-2265 PLSLTH
+2265 
-2271 IELSDTTRIP
+2271 
-2281 YGAFSYMSKLQN
+2281 
-2293 VSFDGVSEIE
+2293 
-2303 GRAFEYATGIST
+2303 
-2315 FDLPDTLKSIGTNA
+2315 
-2329 FAHTS
+2329 
-2334 IKNIVIP
+2334 
-2341 SSVQSIDEGVF
+2341 
-2352 AGCKA
+2352 
-2357 LAEIKIPFVG
+2357 
-2367 QNAEAT
+2367 
-2373 EYNAVLGWLFGQSNY
+2373 Y
-2388 DGMVATTQGSWTSY
+2388 DGT
-2402 ISAVLRMVEITNA
+2402 
-2415 STVSDYAFA
+2415 
-2424 NIKTLTN
+2424 
-2431 VTLANSVTTIGN
+2431 GN
-2443 SAFSGCIGLT
+2443 SA
-2453 SINLECV
+2453 V
-2460 VSFGN
+2460 
-2465 SAFYGTSSLTEVDF
+2465 AY
-2479 SDNLTTIG
+2479 
-2487 SSAFYGSRISKI
+2487 
-2499 ELPDSIV
+2499 
-2506 SVGSL
+2506 
-2511 AFASNSVLRTIIIRK
+2511 
-2526 DGAMLSYASDMLK
+2526 
-2539 GFNSYAK
+2539 
-2546 IYVPDGLLTS
+2546 
-2556 YKSNNGWKA
+2556 
-2565 LGVDKFYGLSIVKSN
+2565 
-2580 GMAINGNTLVQYFG
+2580 
-2594 TDESVTIPSSI
+2594 TDE
-2605 TNILPYAFY
+2605 N
-2614 RNTFVRRIVIPG
+2614 G
-2626 TITTITDHAFYGC
+2626 
-2639 DNLET
+2639 
-2644 VKLMRGTTQILSY
+2644 K
-2657 AFAENALLQSINLPD
+2657 
-2672 TLVSIGASAF
+2672 
-2682 DNCDSL
+2682 SL
-2688 QAILLPN
+2688 N
-2695 NLQTI
+2695 N
-2700 GDYAF
+2700 
-2705 RNTQLSTVIVHNDV
+2705 
-2719 NSIGLGAFQGC
+2719 
-2730 PLESITLPF
+2730 
-2739 VGKTGKTD
+2739 
-2747 QTSESVFGYVFG
+2747 
-2759 KYGSS
+2759 
-2764 ASSKPEGTTYQGWR
+2764 W
-2778 YGYYLTPGTS
+2778 
-2788 GYNYAY
+2788 
-2794 SSNYCADYYYIPT
+2794 
-2807 TLKTVVIT
+2807 
-2815 DATIIPYGAFQNCDF
+2815 
-2830 IENITVPS
+2830 
-2838 TVTKISNFA
+2838 
-2847 FKNCKGITNINLGTA
+2847 
-2862 LASIGTYAF
+2862 
-2871 ADCSAL
+2871 
-2877 ETITIPNTV
+2877 
-2886 ENIGSY
+2886 
-2892 AFNNCSSLSRMNS
+2892 
-2905 STDGNIVLPTEI
+2905 
-2917 TTVPS
+2917 
-2922 YAFAGCVSILSVQL
+2922 SIL
-2936 PKNLAT
+2936 NNDT
-2942 IQNNAFENCVG
+2942 ILYAHWE
-2953 ITELTLLNGLESIGD
+2953 TSLNVLH
-2968 SALRNVSIKTIIVP
+2968 
-2982 DSVTSIGLGAFY
+2982 
-2994 GCPLE
+2994 
-2999 SITLP
+2999 
-3004 FVGANRD
+3004 
-3011 LKTSVDSSYYTE
+3011 
-3023 KQLLGYIFGT
+3023 
-3033 TLESTSSNGQNL
+3033 
-3045 VYQGQSYNSGYRKY
+3045 
-3059 YIPSTLKTVTITD
+3059 
-3072 ATGISAN
+3072 
-3079 AFYGCTMIESLTL
+3079 
-3092 NEGITIIYDRAF
+3092 
-3104 YNCTALKSME
+3104 
-3114 IPESVASLGVYAFGG
+3114 
-3129 CNGLNSVI
+3129 
-3137 LPNLTVINDYTFYN
+3137 
-3151 CKSLAEITLP
+3151 
-3161 TTLTKIGG
+3161 
-3169 YAFYGCLSL
+3169 
-3178 DELSIPSTVTSI
+3178 
-3190 GNNTFDGCSGIAKLV
+3190 FD
-3205 LPENLQTI
+3205 
-3213 GESAFRNVPIK
+3213 
-3224 TIVVPDT
+3224 
-3231 VTSIGLGAF
+3231 
-3240 YGCPLESITLP
+3240 
-3251 FVGKTGKTDQTSESV
+3251 
-3266 FGYIFGKYSPSTTS
+3266 
-3280 KPEGTTY
+3280 
-3287 QGWGYYGSYIIT
+3287 
-3299 GTSGYNYA
+3299 
-3307 YSSGYRADYYY
+3307 
-3318 IPTTLK
+3318 
-3324 TVIITNATII
+3324 
-3334 PYGAFQNCDF
+3334 
-3344 IENITVPSTVTKI
+3344 
-3357 SNFAFKNCKGIT
+3357 
-3369 NINLGTALA
+3369 
-3378 SIGTYAFADC
+3378 
-3388 SSLKTITIPD
+3388 
-3398 TVENI
+3398 
-3403 GSYAFNNCNL
+3403 
-3413 LSRMNS
+3413 
-3419 STDGNIV
+3419 
-3426 LPTGIITIPSYAFAG
+3426 
-3441 CASILSVQLP
+3441 
-3451 KNLATV
+3451 
-3457 QNNAFEN
+3457 
-3464 CVGITELI
+3464 
-3472 LPNGLESIGDSAF
+3472 PNGGAGTMND
-3485 RNVPIKTIVVPDT
+3485 RKVKTN
-3498 VTSIGLGA
+3498 
-3506 FYGCPLESIT
+3506 E
-3516 LPFVGKT
+3516 
-3523 GKTDQTSESVF
+3523 
-3534 GYIFGK
+3534 
-3540 YSPSTTSKPEGTT
+3540 
-3553 YQGWGYY
+3553 
-3560 GSYIITGT
+3560 
-3568 SGYNYAYSSGYRA
+3568 
-3581 DYYYIPTTL
+3581 
-3590 KTVIITNATIIPYG
+3590 
-3604 AFQNCDFIEN
+3604 
-3614 ITVPSTVTK
+3614 
-3623 ISNFAFKNCKGITN
+3623 
-3637 INLGTSLADI
+3637 
-3647 GTYAFADCSS
+3647 
-3657 LKRITIPDT
+3657 
-3666 VENVGSYA
+3666 
-3674 FYGCTELEC
+3674 
-3683 VAMSSLTVI
+3683 
-3692 NDYTFYNCKSL
+3692 
-3703 TEITLPT
+3703 
-3710 TLTKIGSYA
+3710 
-3719 FYGCSVLTEIVVPDS
+3719 
-3734 VTILGNYSFAQCNN
+3734 
-3748 LINIS
+3748 
-3753 LSNDLTSIGNYVF
+3753 
-3766 DGCANLSKIALPST
+3766 
-3780 LTNIGTGAFANCSG
+3780 
-3794 LRVMEIPESVVA
+3794 
-3806 IGDSAFTSCSN
+3806 
-3817 LRVLLVRNGDI
+3817 
-3828 SKLTTLGGNK
+3828 
-3838 VFDGAT
+3838 
-3844 GKGLVVVVPMDAYQ
+3844 
-3858 AYKTAS
+3858 
-3864 YWSGYSSRIYSDE
+3864 
-3877 YIVNNNSL
+3877 
-3885 IVDGTLLQYW
+3885 
-3895 GDEKSYTVLDS
+3895 
-3906 VRIIGSYAFYGSAV
+3906 
-3920 EELKYGTTLEQIK
+3920 
-3933 NDAFANCTKLA
+3933 
-3944 KINSTENGV
+3944 
-3953 FNLNGS
+3953 
-3959 LKKIATRAFYNNANA
+3959 
-3974 TKIIVNSSVETI
+3974 
-3986 GYAAFMGCN
+3986 
-3995 NLVSIELPF
+3995 
-4004 IGADRNSTYSQSQV
+4004 
-4018 FGYIFGYETSNKEGT
+4018 
-4033 TMQYTNYYYYIPAS
+4033 
-4047 LREVVI
+4047 
-4053 TDETVISKNAFIN
+4053 
-4066 CSMIESIIIKSDLTS
+4066 
-4081 ISDYAFYNCDGLKT
+4081 
-4095 ITIESNTMPTIS
+4095 
-4107 AYVFNGDST
+4107 
-4116 VVIKVNSTILTDY
+4116 
-4129 QSDVNWSKRTLE
+4129 
-4141 AIQ
+4141 

>member
-56 AEEAYRDIIAKY
+56 AEEAYRDITAKY

-413 SIDELSDKVVEI
+413 SIDELSDKIEEI

-520 IEYIQGFV
+520 IEYIQGFI

-539 AQKYNDKI
+539 AQKYNNKI

-591 KHFDEE
+591 KHFDED

-603 SRFRKIVV
+603 ARFRKIVV
-611 GLIASQKSGN
+611 GLIVGQKSGN

-828 MVLAIDNMKHEAYWG
+828 MVLAIDNMKHEVYWG

-1019 FKSASTYS
+1019 FKSASTYRT
-1027 SASADTHSGS
+1027 ASADTHSGS

-1112 LKLNDLQLPSALMEI
+1112 LKLNDLQLPSALTEI

-1132 VNCRALEN
+1132 VNCQALEN

-1183 ISDTVELKVG
+1183 ISDTVEMKVG

-1208 AATSIVSVSES
+1208 AATSIVSVGEN

-1302 LYTKKGYTFAG
+1302 LFTKKGYTFAG

-1335 AQYILYA
+1335 AQYNLYA
-1342 IWTPNDNTLHFESN
+1342 IWTPNNNTLHFESN

-1363 DMTIAT
+1363 DITIAT
-1369 DSKATLSANAFTKTG
+1369 DAKEKLSANAFTKTG
-1384 YDFAGWAESENG
+1384 YDFVGWAETENG

-1434 LAVENKATYNIE
+1434 LAVQNKATYNIE
-1446 TATFTLNNP
+1446 TSTFTLNNP

-1460 EFNGWS
+1460 EFKGWS
-1466 GSNLTGG
+1466 GSNLTGN

-1528 PERKGYKFSG
+1528 PERKGYKFNG
-1538 WTDNGLISNGSIG
+1538 WTDNGLISKDSIG

-1562 DYNIIYNLEGGINDS
+1562 EYNIIYNLEGGTNDS

-1601 FIEWTNGGI
+1601 FIEWTSGGI

-1615 TGDKSFTAKWEIET
+1615 TGDKSFTAKWERVT

-1642 KINPATYNVHDNIT
+1642 KNNPATYNVHDNIT

-1683 KVFTAN
+1683 KAFTAN
-1689 WEIIGYKITYV
+1689 WEIIGYKIIYV

-1750 EFVASWT
+1750 EFVASWA

-1771 GGEMSDVTLSTD
+1771 GGEMPDVTLFTD

-1797 YTFAGWSTKSDGA
+1797 YTFAGWSTKADGS
-1810 VDYKDESVYTMG
+1810 VEFEDESVYTMG

-1855 SIETGEFSLNAPT
+1855 SIETGEFSLSAPT
-1868 CAGYTFTGWSGSN
+1868 RAGYTFTGWSGSN

-1907 ANENTLVFD
+1907 ATENTLVFD

-1923 MECQK
+1923 MENQN
-1928 GLTASTLTLNANAFT
+1928 GFTDTTLTLNANKFT

-1958 EKQYADKSVYVMG
+1958 EKQYADESVYVMG

-1986 NTLILNGNG
+1986 NTLILDGNGN
-1995 STSGS
+1995 TSGS
-2000 MNNMNIHSGETKALD
+2000 MNNMDIHSGETKALD

-2029 AETANGNVVCTDCAN
+2029 AETANGNVVYTDCAN
-2044 YTMGVEPAVTLYAV
+2044 YTMGVEPKVTLYAV

-2071 NDSAV
+2071 NDSSV

-2111 RLTDAD
+2111 RLTEAD
-2117 GNSIAN
+2117 GNGIAN

-2149 EYIVSGVSDKTI
+2149 EYLVSGISDKTI

-2185 CDKLTAVFMENIIE
+2185 CDKLTAVFMENTIE

-2207 GCSALTRL
+2207 ECSALTRL

-2225 AMQEKGLLT
+2225 ATQEKGLLT
-2234 YWFGQDSV
+2234 YWFGQNSA
-2242 ENAEEIYQF
+2242 ENTEEIYQF
-2251 YLNDK
+2251 YLDDK
-2256 GSQSYWAYV
+2256 GSQNYWAYV
-2265 PLSLTH
+2265 PLSLTC
-2271 IELSDTTRIP
+2271 IKVFDTTRIP
-2281 YGAFSYMSKLQN
+2281 YGAFSYMSKLQD

-2334 IKNIVIP
+2334 IKDILIP
-2341 SSVQSIDEGVF
+2341 SSVQSIDAGVF

-2357 LAEIKIPFVG
+2357 LTKIEIPFVG
-2367 QNAEAT
+2367 QSVNST
-2373 EYNAVLGWLFGQSNY
+2373 GYSAVLGWLFGQSNY
-2388 DGMVATTQGSWTSY
+2388 DGMVAVSQGSWTSY
-2402 ISAVLRMVEITNA
+2402 ISAVLRTVEITNA
-2415 STVSDYAFA
+2415 SNVSDYAFA
-2424 NIKTLTN
+2424 DIKTLTN

-2460 VSFGN
+2460 ISFGN
-2465 SAFYGTSSLTEVDF
+2465 SAFYGTSSLAEVDF

-2526 DGAMLSYASDMLK
+2526 GGAMLSYSSDMLK

-2546 IYVPDGLLTS
+2546 IYVPDGLLAS
-2556 YKSNNGWKA
+2556 YKSNSSWKA

-2580 GMAINGNTLVQYFG
+2580 GMAISGNTLVQYFG
-2594 TDESVTIPSSI
+2594 TNESVTIPSSI
-2605 TNILPYAFY
+2605 SSILPYAFY
-2614 RNTFVRRIVIPG
+2614 RNSFVKRIVIPG
-2626 TITTITDHAFYGC
+2626 TVTSISDHAFYGC

-2644 VKLMRGTTQILSY
+2644 VRLMRGITQISSY
-2657 AFAENALLQSINLPD
+2657 ALAENALLQSINLPD
-2672 TLVSIGASAF
+2672 TLVSIGTCAF
-2682 DNCDSL
+2682 DNCGSL
-2688 QAILLPN
+2688 QAISLPN

-2705 RNTQLSTVIVHNDV
+2705 RNTQLTSVIVPDSV
-2719 NSIGLGAFQGC
+2719 TSIGIGAFQGC

-2739 VGKTGKTD
+2739 VGKNRTVNNSVES
-2747 QTSESVFGYVFG
+2747 TSSGNDS
-2759 KYGSS
+2759 GS
-2764 ASSKPEGTTYQGWR
+2764 Q
-2778 YGYYLTPGTS
+2778 YL
-2788 GYNYAY
+2788 
-2794 SSNYCADYYYIPT
+2794 
-2807 TLKTVVIT
+2807 
-2815 DATIIPYGAFQNCDF
+2815 F
-2830 IENITVPS
+2830 
-2838 TVTKISNFA
+2838 
-2847 FKNCKGITNINLGTA
+2847 
-2862 LASIGTYAF
+2862 
-2871 ADCSAL
+2871 
-2877 ETITIPNTV
+2877 
-2886 ENIGSY
+2886 
-2892 AFNNCSSLSRMNS
+2892 
-2905 STDGNIVLPTEI
+2905 
-2917 TTVPS
+2917 
-2922 YAFAGCVSILSVQL
+2922 
-2936 PKNLAT
+2936 
-2942 IQNNAFENCVG
+2942 
-2953 ITELTLLNGLESIGD
+2953 
-2968 SALRNVSIKTIIVP
+2968 
-2982 DSVTSIGLGAFY
+2982 
-2994 GCPLE
+2994 
-2999 SITLP
+2999 
-3004 FVGANRD
+3004 
-3011 LKTSVDSSYYTE
+3011 
-3023 KQLLGYIFGT
+3023 GYIFGGAT
-3033 TLESTSSNGQNL
+3033 SYGTTSSMPSIPSGTI
-3045 VYQGQSYNSGYRKY
+3045 YQGQSYYRSGSNYSGYNYYWTGY
-3059 YIPSTLKTVTITD
+3059 YIPSTLKTVTITCATGLSANAFYGCAMIESLTLNEEITTIYCKAFYNCTALKSMEFPTSVTELGSYAFYGCANMSSVTLSNLIMIDYNTFQNCTSLDGVVLPETLTSIGSYAFSGCTSLTGIKLPNSVTSIYSYAFDGCNGITELGLPNNLQTIGDYAFRNTQLNTVIVPDSVISIGLGAFQGCSVKSITLPFVGGSRKISSSTASSSSTYNGATWQNGSVYAFGYIFGGTSKVGTSSAAPNSTSDWIYQGASYYKQSYYASGYGTLYSYYYDGYYIPATLKNVKITD

-3092 NEGITIIYDRAF
+3092 NEGMTTIYDKAF
-3104 YNCTALKSME
+3104 YTCTTLKSM
-3114 IPESVASLGVYAFGG
+3114 
-3129 CNGLNSVI
+3129 
-3137 LPNLTVINDYTFYN
+3137 
-3151 CKSLAEITLP
+3151 
-3161 TTLTKIGG
+3161 
-3169 YAFYGCLSL
+3169 
-3178 DELSIPSTVTSI
+3178 
-3190 GNNTFDGCSGIAKLV
+3190 V
-3205 LPENLQTI
+3205 LP
-3213 GESAFRNVPIK
+3213 SS
-3224 TIVVPDT
+3224 
-3231 VTSIGLGAF
+3231 VT
-3240 YGCPLESITLP
+3240 E
-3251 FVGKTGKTDQTSESV
+3251 
-3266 FGYIFGKYSPSTTS
+3266 
-3280 KPEGTTY
+3280 
-3287 QGWGYYGSYIIT
+3287 
-3299 GTSGYNYA
+3299 
-3307 YSSGYRADYYY
+3307 
-3318 IPTTLK
+3318 
-3324 TVIITNATII
+3324 
-3334 PYGAFQNCDF
+3334 
-3344 IENITVPSTVTKI
+3344 
-3357 SNFAFKNCKGIT
+3357 
-3369 NINLGTALA
+3369 
-3378 SIGTYAFADC
+3378 
-3388 SSLKTITIPD
+3388 
-3398 TVENI
+3398 
-3403 GSYAFNNCNL
+3403 
-3413 LSRMNS
+3413 
-3419 STDGNIV
+3419 
-3426 LPTGIITIPSYAFAG
+3426 
-3441 CASILSVQLP
+3441 
-3451 KNLATV
+3451 
-3457 QNNAFEN
+3457 
-3464 CVGITELI
+3464 
-3472 LPNGLESIGDSAF
+3472 
-3485 RNVPIKTIVVPDT
+3485 
-3498 VTSIGLGA
+3498 
-3506 FYGCPLESIT
+3506 
-3516 LPFVGKT
+3516 
-3523 GKTDQTSESVF
+3523 
-3534 GYIFGK
+3534 
-3540 YSPSTTSKPEGTT
+3540 
-3553 YQGWGYY
+3553 
-3560 GSYIITGT
+3560 
-3568 SGYNYAYSSGYRA
+3568 
-3581 DYYYIPTTL
+3581 
-3590 KTVIITNATIIPYG
+3590 
-3604 AFQNCDFIEN
+3604 
-3614 ITVPSTVTK
+3614 
-3623 ISNFAFKNCKGITN
+3623 
-3637 INLGTSLADI
+3637 
-3647 GTYAFADCSS
+3647 
-3657 LKRITIPDT
+3657 
-3666 VENVGSYA
+3666 VGSYA
-3674 FYGCTELEC
+3674 FYGCSNMASITL
-3683 VAMSSLTVI
+3683 SNLSKI
-3692 NDYTFYNCKSL
+3692 NEYTFYNCSSLTGVTLPETL
-3703 TEITLPT
+3703 TEI
-3710 TLTKIGSYA
+3710 GNYA
-3719 FYGCSVLTEIVVPDS
+3719 FYGSGLEQITIPDS
-3734 VTILGNYSFAQCNN
+3734 VTSIGGYVFANCKSLISVTLPQSITIIKSSTFSGCEKLKDVVIPDSVTAIESSAFLGCKSIVKIDISENVKSIGDNAFKGCSKLKIVEIANGNITELTALGSNVFRDTHSSLCIIVPQDALKAYKEAANWSSYASKIFSDNN
-3748 LINIS
+3748 IVNNAFLVVDGVLKQYIGNDKTVNIPA
-3753 LSNDLTSIGNYVF
+3753 NITSIGNY
-3766 DGCANLSKIALPST
+3766 
-3780 LTNIGTGAFANCSG
+3780 AFAYCVG
-3794 LRVMEIPESVVA
+3794 LQAVTIDDSVTD
-3806 IGDSAFTSCSN
+3806 IGD
-3817 LRVLLVRNGDI
+3817 
-3828 SKLTTLGGNK
+3828 
-3838 VFDGAT
+3838 
-3844 GKGLVVVVPMDAYQ
+3844 
-3858 AYKTAS
+3858 
-3864 YWSGYSSRIYSDE
+3864 
-3877 YIVNNNSL
+3877 
-3885 IVDGTLLQYW
+3885 
-3895 GDEKSYTVLDS
+3895 
-3906 VRIIGSYAFYGSAV
+3906 YAFYSCSA
-3920 EELKYGTTLEQIK
+3920 LKSVTYGTDLSTIG
-3933 NDAFANCTKLA
+3933 NYAFAECVDLS
-3944 KINSTENGV
+3944 KINSTDNGV

-3959 LKKIATRAFYNNANA
+3959 LKKIGARAFYNNAYA
-3974 TKIIVNSSVETI
+3974 TKIIVGKSVETI
-3986 GYAAFMGCN
+3986 ELGAFNGCN
-3995 NLVSIELPF
+3995 SLVSIEVPF
-4004 IGADRNSTYSQSQV
+4004 IGTDRNSEYSQSQV

-4033 TMQYTNYYYYIPAS
+4033 TMQYTNYYYYIPTS

-4053 TDETVISKNAFIN
+4053 TDENAISQNAFIN
-4066 CSMIESIIIKSDLTS
+4066 CSMIERIIIKSDLTT
-4081 ISDYAFYNCDGLKT
+4081 IGDYAFYNCGELKT

-4107 AYVFNGDST
+4107 VYVFNGDST
-4116 VVIKVNSTILTDY
+4116 VVIKVNSAILSDY
-4129 QSDVNWSKRTLE
+4129 QSDANWSKRTLE

>member
-413 SIDELSDKVVEI
+413 SIDELSDKIEEI

-591 KHFDEE
+591 KHFDED

-603 SRFRKIVV
+603 ARFRKIVV
-611 GLIASQKSGN
+611 GLIAGQKSGN
-621 AIADWFDFV
+621 AIADWFDSV

-1002 YIGNNAFKNCP
+1002 YIGNNAFKNCL

-1042 LAVAISKKD
+1042 LAVVNGKKD
-1051 PNNNIAFIGES
+1051 PNNNVAVIGES
-1062 AFYNCVAL
+1062 AFYNCTAL

-1112 LKLNDLQLPSALMEI
+1112 LKLNDLQLPSALTEI

-1132 VNCRALEN
+1132 VNCQALEN

-1145 TTTTVGANILNGC
+1145 TTTMVGANILNGC
-1158 TGLKKIVLEDRSGDL
+1158 TGLKNIVLEDRSGDL

-1193 FRISLDYNGATSGNE
+1193 FRISLDYNGATGGNW
-1208 AATSIVSVSES
+1208 AATSIVSVGEN
-1219 YTLPV
+1219 YTLPA

-1302 LYTKKGYTFAG
+1302 LFTKKGYTFAG

-1342 IWTPNDNTLHFESN
+1342 IWTPNNNTLHFESN

-1363 DMTIAT
+1363 DITIAT
-1369 DSKATLSANAFTKTG
+1369 DAKEKLSANAFTKTG
-1384 YDFAGWAESENG
+1384 YDFVGWAETENG

-1408 GTENATLYALWT
+1408 GTENAMLYALWT

-1434 LAVENKATYNIE
+1434 LAVQNKATYNIE
-1446 TATFTLNNP
+1446 TSTFTLNNP

-1460 EFNGWS
+1460 EFKGWS
-1466 GSNLTGG
+1466 GSNLTGN
-1473 ENQAVSIE
+1473 ENQVVSIE
-1481 TGTYGELTF
+1481 MGTYGELTF

-1538 WTDNGLISNGSIG
+1538 WTDNGLISKDSIG
-1551 EKTFTASWEII
+1551 EKTFTASWKII
-1562 DYNIIYNLEGGINDS
+1562 EYNIIYNLEGGTNDS
-1577 SNPTKY
+1577 SNPAKY

-1615 TGDKSFTAKWEIET
+1615 TGDKSFTAKWEIVT
-1629 YKITYNLDGGTNN
+1629 YKITYNLDGGINN
-1642 KINPATYNVHDNIT
+1642 INNPAAYNVHDNIT

-1668 GWSDNGKIPVNSTGD
+1668 GWSDNGEIPVNSTGD

-1689 WEIIGYKITYV
+1689 WEIIGYEITYV

-1710 KDYYNVENEEI
+1710 NDYYNVENEEI

-1757 ANQNTLKFSANGGN
+1757 ANQNTLKFNANGGN
-1771 GGEMSDVTLSTD
+1771 GGEMPDVTLSTD

-1797 YTFAGWSTKSDGA
+1797 YTFAGWSTKSDGTVEFENEA
-1810 VDYKDESVYTMG
+1810 VYTMG

-1841 YELNG
+1841 YELKG
-1846 GKAENITEY
+1846 GKTENITEY
-1855 SIETGEFSLNAPT
+1855 SIETGEFSLSAPT
-1868 CAGYTFTGWSGSN
+1868 RAGYTFTGWSGSN

-1923 MECQK
+1923 MESQK
-1928 GLTASTLTLNANAFT
+1928 GLTDSTLILNANTFT

-1958 EKQYADKSVYVMG
+1958 EKQYADESVYVMG

-1986 NTLILNGNG
+1986 NTLILDGNG

-2000 MNNMNIHSGETKALD
+2000 MNNMDIHSGETKALN

-2029 AETANGNVVCTDCAN
+2029 AETANGNVVYTDCAN
-2044 YTMGVEPAVTLYAV
+2044 YTMGVEPTVTLYAV

-2071 NDSAV
+2071 NGSSV

-2100 GWFTEVGGNGT
+2100 GWFTEIGGNGT

-2149 EYIVSGVSDKTI
+2149 EYLVSGVSDKTI

-2185 CDKLTAVFMENIIE
+2185 CDKLTAVFMENTIE

-2207 GCSALTRL
+2207 ECSALTCL

-2225 AMQEKGLLT
+2225 ATQEKGLLT
-2234 YWFGQDSV
+2234 Y
-2242 ENAEEIYQF
+2242 
-2251 YLNDK
+2251 
-2256 GSQSYWAYV
+2256 
-2265 PLSLTH
+2265 
-2271 IELSDTTRIP
+2271 
-2281 YGAFSYMSKLQN
+2281 
-2293 VSFDGVSEIE
+2293 
-2303 GRAFEYATGIST
+2303 
-2315 FDLPDTLKSIGTNA
+2315 
-2329 FAHTS
+2329 
-2334 IKNIVIP
+2334 
-2341 SSVQSIDEGVF
+2341 
-2352 AGCKA
+2352 
-2357 LAEIKIPFVG
+2357 
-2367 QNAEAT
+2367 
-2373 EYNAVLGWLFGQSNY
+2373 
-2388 DGMVATTQGSWTSY
+2388 
-2402 ISAVLRMVEITNA
+2402 
-2415 STVSDYAFA
+2415 
-2424 NIKTLTN
+2424 
-2431 VTLANSVTTIGN
+2431 
-2443 SAFSGCIGLT
+2443 
-2453 SINLECV
+2453 
-2460 VSFGN
+2460 
-2465 SAFYGTSSLTEVDF
+2465 
-2479 SDNLTTIG
+2479 
-2487 SSAFYGSRISKI
+2487 
-2499 ELPDSIV
+2499 
-2506 SVGSL
+2506 
-2511 AFASNSVLRTIIIRK
+2511 
-2526 DGAMLSYASDMLK
+2526 
-2539 GFNSYAK
+2539 
-2546 IYVPDGLLTS
+2546 
-2556 YKSNNGWKA
+2556 
-2565 LGVDKFYGLSIVKSN
+2565 
-2580 GMAINGNTLVQYFG
+2580 
-2594 TDESVTIPSSI
+2594 
-2605 TNILPYAFY
+2605 
-2614 RNTFVRRIVIPG
+2614 
-2626 TITTITDHAFYGC
+2626 
-2639 DNLET
+2639 
-2644 VKLMRGTTQILSY
+2644 
-2657 AFAENALLQSINLPD
+2657 
-2672 TLVSIGASAF
+2672 
-2682 DNCDSL
+2682 
-2688 QAILLPN
+2688 
-2695 NLQTI
+2695 
-2700 GDYAF
+2700 
-2705 RNTQLSTVIVHNDV
+2705 
-2719 NSIGLGAFQGC
+2719 
-2730 PLESITLPF
+2730 
-2739 VGKTGKTD
+2739 
-2747 QTSESVFGYVFG
+2747 
-2759 KYGSS
+2759 
-2764 ASSKPEGTTYQGWR
+2764 
-2778 YGYYLTPGTS
+2778 
-2788 GYNYAY
+2788 
-2794 SSNYCADYYYIPT
+2794 
-2807 TLKTVVIT
+2807 
-2815 DATIIPYGAFQNCDF
+2815 
-2830 IENITVPS
+2830 
-2838 TVTKISNFA
+2838 
-2847 FKNCKGITNINLGTA
+2847 
-2862 LASIGTYAF
+2862 
-2871 ADCSAL
+2871 
-2877 ETITIPNTV
+2877 
-2886 ENIGSY
+2886 
-2892 AFNNCSSLSRMNS
+2892 
-2905 STDGNIVLPTEI
+2905 
-2917 TTVPS
+2917 
-2922 YAFAGCVSILSVQL
+2922 
-2936 PKNLAT
+2936 
-2942 IQNNAFENCVG
+2942 
-2953 ITELTLLNGLESIGD
+2953 
-2968 SALRNVSIKTIIVP
+2968 
-2982 DSVTSIGLGAFY
+2982 
-2994 GCPLE
+2994 
-2999 SITLP
+2999 
-3004 FVGANRD
+3004 
-3011 LKTSVDSSYYTE
+3011 
-3023 KQLLGYIFGT
+3023 
-3033 TLESTSSNGQNL
+3033 
-3045 VYQGQSYNSGYRKY
+3045 
-3059 YIPSTLKTVTITD
+3059 
-3072 ATGISAN
+3072 
-3079 AFYGCTMIESLTL
+3079 
-3092 NEGITIIYDRAF
+3092 
-3104 YNCTALKSME
+3104 
-3114 IPESVASLGVYAFGG
+3114 
-3129 CNGLNSVI
+3129 
-3137 LPNLTVINDYTFYN
+3137 
-3151 CKSLAEITLP
+3151 
-3161 TTLTKIGG
+3161 
-3169 YAFYGCLSL
+3169 
-3178 DELSIPSTVTSI
+3178 
-3190 GNNTFDGCSGIAKLV
+3190 
-3205 LPENLQTI
+3205 
-3213 GESAFRNVPIK
+3213 
-3224 TIVVPDT
+3224 
-3231 VTSIGLGAF
+3231 
-3240 YGCPLESITLP
+3240 
-3251 FVGKTGKTDQTSESV
+3251 
-3266 FGYIFGKYSPSTTS
+3266 
-3280 KPEGTTY
+3280 
-3287 QGWGYYGSYIIT
+3287 
-3299 GTSGYNYA
+3299 
-3307 YSSGYRADYYY
+3307 
-3318 IPTTLK
+3318 
-3324 TVIITNATII
+3324 
-3334 PYGAFQNCDF
+3334 
-3344 IENITVPSTVTKI
+3344 
-3357 SNFAFKNCKGIT
+3357 
-3369 NINLGTALA
+3369 
-3378 SIGTYAFADC
+3378 
-3388 SSLKTITIPD
+3388 
-3398 TVENI
+3398 
-3403 GSYAFNNCNL
+3403 
-3413 LSRMNS
+3413 
-3419 STDGNIV
+3419 
-3426 LPTGIITIPSYAFAG
+3426 
-3441 CASILSVQLP
+3441 
-3451 KNLATV
+3451 
-3457 QNNAFEN
+3457 
-3464 CVGITELI
+3464 
-3472 LPNGLESIGDSAF
+3472 
-3485 RNVPIKTIVVPDT
+3485 
-3498 VTSIGLGA
+3498 
-3506 FYGCPLESIT
+3506 
-3516 LPFVGKT
+3516 
-3523 GKTDQTSESVF
+3523 
-3534 GYIFGK
+3534 
-3540 YSPSTTSKPEGTT
+3540 
-3553 YQGWGYY
+3553 
-3560 GSYIITGT
+3560 
-3568 SGYNYAYSSGYRA
+3568 
-3581 DYYYIPTTL
+3581 
-3590 KTVIITNATIIPYG
+3590 
-3604 AFQNCDFIEN
+3604 
-3614 ITVPSTVTK
+3614 
-3623 ISNFAFKNCKGITN
+3623 
-3637 INLGTSLADI
+3637 
-3647 GTYAFADCSS
+3647 
-3657 LKRITIPDT
+3657 
-3666 VENVGSYA
+3666 
-3674 FYGCTELEC
+3674 
-3683 VAMSSLTVI
+3683 
-3692 NDYTFYNCKSL
+3692 
-3703 TEITLPT
+3703 
-3710 TLTKIGSYA
+3710 
-3719 FYGCSVLTEIVVPDS
+3719 
-3734 VTILGNYSFAQCNN
+3734 
-3748 LINIS
+3748 
-3753 LSNDLTSIGNYVF
+3753 
-3766 DGCANLSKIALPST
+3766 
-3780 LTNIGTGAFANCSG
+3780 
-3794 LRVMEIPESVVA
+3794 
-3806 IGDSAFTSCSN
+3806 
-3817 LRVLLVRNGDI
+3817 
-3828 SKLTTLGGNK
+3828 
-3838 VFDGAT
+3838 
-3844 GKGLVVVVPMDAYQ
+3844 
-3858 AYKTAS
+3858 
-3864 YWSGYSSRIYSDE
+3864 
-3877 YIVNNNSL
+3877 
-3885 IVDGTLLQYW
+3885 
-3895 GDEKSYTVLDS
+3895 
-3906 VRIIGSYAFYGSAV
+3906 
-3920 EELKYGTTLEQIK
+3920 
-3933 NDAFANCTKLA
+3933 
-3944 KINSTENGV
+3944 
-3953 FNLNGS
+3953 
-3959 LKKIATRAFYNNANA
+3959 
-3974 TKIIVNSSVETI
+3974 
-3986 GYAAFMGCN
+3986 
-3995 NLVSIELPF
+3995 
-4004 IGADRNSTYSQSQV
+4004 
-4018 FGYIFGYETSNKEGT
+4018 
-4033 TMQYTNYYYYIPAS
+4033 
-4047 LREVVI
+4047 
-4053 TDETVISKNAFIN
+4053 
-4066 CSMIESIIIKSDLTS
+4066 
-4081 ISDYAFYNCDGLKT
+4081 
-4095 ITIESNTMPTIS
+4095 
-4107 AYVFNGDST
+4107 
-4116 VVIKVNSTILTDY
+4116 
-4129 QSDVNWSKRTLE
+4129 
-4141 AIQ
+4141 

>member
-285 YGDLEAHI
+285 YGDLETHI

-413 SIDELSDKVVEI
+413 SIDELSDKIEEI

-436 YNDKDVGEKL
+436 YSDKNVGEKL

-477 STEVLNIRL
+477 SAEVLNIRL

-547 IELDDGNLKATFSQ
+547 TELDDGNLKATFSQ

-570 FDNFITLA
+570 FDSFITLA

-603 SRFRKIVV
+603 ARFRKIVV
-611 GLIASQKSGN
+611 GLIVGQKSGN

-668 IDGSDVERHISMRLS
+668 IDGSDVERHIFMRLS
-683 FAKKLQVAGNFALAN
+683 FAKKLQAAGNFALAN

-800 EILIKHLQKFADNC
+800 EILIKYLQKFADNC

-894 IDYWENQKKKDAAK
+894 LDYWADYEKRRIIKRNKKKKALTAFAILAVVLMIASVIVSAIQYV
-908 KKRKK
+908 
-913 KIAFF
+913 KIE
-918 SSVTAIVLVIAIALV
+918 SGLKYEESVGGVIVTA
-933 GVFQY
+933 G
-938 IKIEKNFK
+938 K
-946 FVENESGYTIDV
+946 FYHEN
-958 GKYYKESNVEIP
+958 KVEIP
-970 ATYNG
+970 STYDG
-975 KPVTKISDGMFEND
+975 KKVVGIGDGAFNNNEDIISVSLPISIK
-989 TNITTITLSSNIT
+989 NI
-1002 YIGNNAFKNCP
+1002 GQNAFRNCR
-1013 NLKQII
+1013 NLKTVDFRNCRNNVGIGDHA
-1019 FKSASTYS
+1019 F
-1027 SASADTHSGS
+1027 SGCTS
-1037 YAITT
+1037 
-1042 LAVAISKKD
+1042 
-1051 PNNNIAFIGES
+1051 
-1062 AFYNCVAL
+1062 L
-1070 ESIDVSSAT
+1070 ESINLEYAD
-1079 TIGKNAFYGCSKLE
+1079 TIGEGAFKGCEMLGQA
-1093 SVSLNDNLTKLAD
+1093 VLNDDIICLPKDA
-1106 STFNGC
+1106 FNGC
-1112 LKLNDLQLPSALMEI
+1112 L
-1127 GANCF
+1127 
-1132 VNCRALEN
+1132 R
-1140 IAIPA
+1140 
-1145 TTTTVGANILNGC
+1145 
-1158 TGLKKIVLEDRSGDL
+1158 LKNIVLPANLSKIDERCFSGCQNLKVITIPESVETIGSNVFDGCIGLVRIILEYREGDL
-1173 SGFDKDWKSG
+1173 SGFSDMWLSG
-1183 ISDTVELKVG
+1183 VPAATIVNVG
-1193 FRISLDYNGATSGNE
+1193 FRITLDYNGATDNVLE
-1208 AATSIVSVSES
+1208 NKTIVSVGES
-1219 YTLPV
+1219 FILPV
-1224 PKRVGYKF
+1224 PARIGYKF
-1232 VGWYDGIKDAN
+1232 VGWYDGKKDAN
-1243 KLTDENGKSVGAYEK
+1243 KFTDEKGMSLVEYDR
-1258 YESISAYA
+1258 YESVTVYA

-1276 FNANGGEGEMDNQ
+1276 FNANGGEGEMNNQ
-1289 KIATDATVALNEC
+1289 KVATDATFALNEC

-1324 SDKADYMMGTN
+1324 SDKAEYMMGTN
-1335 AQYILYA
+1335 AQYVLYA
-1342 IWTPNDNTLHFESN
+1342 IWTPNNNTLHFESN
-1356 GGSGKMS
+1356 GGSGKMP
-1363 DMTIAT
+1363 DITIAT
-1369 DSKATLSANAFTKTG
+1369 DAKGTLSANVFTKTG
-1384 YDFAGWAESENG
+1384 YDFVGWAEAENG

-1434 LAVENKATYNIE
+1434 TAVKNKNTYTIE

-1455 TKRGY
+1455 TQRGY
-1460 EFNGWS
+1460 EFKGWS
-1466 GSNLTGG
+1466 GSNLIGN
-1473 ENQAVSIE
+1473 ENKTVSIE
-1481 TGTYGELTF
+1481 TGVYGELTF
-1490 TANWTAIEYSI
+1490 TANWTAIDYSI
-1501 TYNLNEGTNNSANPK
+1501 TYNLEGGINNSANPTTYTVEQELHLLDPEK
-1516 TYTIEQEVRLQD
+1516 EGYKFNGWTDNGIISKGSIGKKTFTAIWEIINYDIIYNLDGGTNNSSNPNDYNINTPDIILKAPTKLGYRFIEWSNGGIIKNGSTEEKSFTAKWEIITYTITYDLDGGTNNKNNPETYNANDSITLIAPFKPGYEFEGWTDNGIIPINSTGDRVFVASWKIINYKINYDLRGGTNNSSNPDNYNINTPDIILKAPTKLGYRFIEWSNSGMIENGSVGEKSFTAKWELEIYSITYNLDGGTNSKYNPTTYNVYSNIELADPSKLGYEFMGWTHNGIIPINSTGDKVFTASWKVIDYKINYDLGGGTNDKQNKGTYNIEDEEIVLASPTRTGYTFNGWTDEGKIPPHSTGDKTFIANWTAIEYSISYNLNNGINSADNPETYTIEQEICLKD
-1528 PERKGYKFSG
+1528 PDRRGYKFIG
-1538 WTDNGLISNGSIG
+1538 WTDNGTIPINSTGDKVFTANWTIIDYTISYYLEGGQNDKQNKSTYNVEDEEIILAAPTRKGYTFNGWTNEGRIPAHSTGDKTFFASWTAIEYSIIYILNDGTNNADNPETYTIEQEIRLKAPDRYGYNFIGWTYSGTIPKGSIG
-1551 EKTFTASWEII
+1551 EKTFTASWRVINYKI
-1562 DYNIIYNLEGGINDS
+1562 SYDLGGGSNNKQNKSTYNIED
-1577 SNPTKY
+1577 
-1583 NVNTPKIT
+1583 
-1591 LKAPTKLGYK
+1591 
-1601 FIEWTNGGI
+1601 
-1610 IENGS
+1610 
-1615 TGDKSFTAKWEIET
+1615 
-1629 YKITYNLDGGTNN
+1629 
-1642 KINPATYNVHDNIT
+1642 
-1656 LAEPTKTGYKFI
+1656 
-1668 GWSDNGKIPVNSTGD
+1668 
-1683 KVFTAN
+1683 
-1689 WEIIGYKITYV
+1689 
-1700 LNGGTNSELN
+1700 
-1710 KDYYNVENEEI
+1710 EEI
-1721 ILAAPTRAGYTFNGW
+1721 ILAAPTRPGYTFNGW
-1736 SDNGRIPAHSTGDK
+1736 TNEGTIPAHSTGDR

-1757 ANQNTLKFSANGGN
+1757 ANKNTLKFNANGGN
-1771 GGEMSDVTLSTD
+1771 GGEMPDVTLSTD

-1797 YTFAGWSTKSDGA
+1797 YTFAGWSTEADGT
-1810 VDYKDESVYTMG
+1810 VEFEDESVYTMG

-1855 SIETGEFSLNAPT
+1855 SIETGEFSLSAPT
-1868 CAGYTFTGWSGSN
+1868 RAGYTFTGWSGSN
-1881 LTGEDNLTVTIA
+1881 LMGGDNLTVTIA

-1907 ANENTLVFD
+1907 ANENMLVFD

-1923 MECQK
+1923 MESQK
-1928 GLTASTLTLNANAFT
+1928 GFTDSTLILNANIFT
-1943 RKGYDFDGWSTIKDG
+1943 RKGYDFDGWSTIKNG
-1958 EKQYADKSVYVMG
+1958 EKQYADESVYVMG

-1986 NTLILNGNG
+1986 NTLILDGNG
-1995 STSGS
+1995 STSGA
-2000 MNNMNIHSGETKALD
+2000 MNNMDIHSGETKALD

-2029 AETANGNVVCTDCAN
+2029 AETANGNVVYTDCAN
-2044 YTMGVEPAVTLYAV
+2044 YVMGVEPTVILYAV

-2071 NDSAV
+2071 NDSSV

-2087 TLSVPTRVGYTFD
+2087 TLSVPTRAGYTFD

-2139 EGLVYTANGS
+2139 EGLVYSANGS
-2149 EYIVSGVSDKTI
+2149 EYLVSGVSDKTI

-2185 CDKLTAVFMENIIE
+2185 CDKLTAVFMENTIE

-2207 GCSALTRL
+2207 ECSALTRL

-2225 AMQEKGLLT
+2225 ATQEKGLLT
-2234 YWFGQDSV
+2234 YWFGQDSA
-2242 ENAEEIYQF
+2242 ENTEEIYQF
-2251 YLNDK
+2251 YLDDK
-2256 GSQSYWAYV
+2256 GSQNYWAYV
-2265 PLSLTH
+2265 PLSLNY
-2271 IELSDTTRIP
+2271 IKVFDTTRIP

-2303 GRAFEYATGIST
+2303 ERAFEYATGIST
-2315 FDLPDTLKSIGTNA
+2315 FDLPDTLKSIGANA

-2334 IKNIVIP
+2334 IKDITIP
-2341 SSVQSIDEGVF
+2341 SSVQSIGEGIF

-2357 LAEIKIPFVG
+2357 LAEMKIPFVG
-2367 QNAEAT
+2367 QSAEAT
-2373 EYNAVLGWLFGQSNY
+2373 EYNAVLGWLFGQNNY
-2388 DGMVATTQGSWTSY
+2388 DGMTATTQGSWTSY
-2402 ISAVLRMVEITNA
+2402 ISAALKTVEITNA
-2415 STVSDYAFA
+2415 STVPEYAFA
-2424 NIKTLTN
+2424 NIKTLKN
-2431 VTLANSVTTIGN
+2431 VVLANTITKIKDNAFRGCTGLTNIDLHLISTIGG
-2443 SAFSGCIGLT
+2443 SAFYECSGLT
-2453 SINLECV
+2453 SVNLE
-2460 VSFGN
+2460 
-2465 SAFYGTSSLTEVDF
+2465 SATSIGSNAFFKAYSLESVDF

-2487 SSAFYGSRISKI
+2487 GSAFYACKIGKI
-2499 ELPDSIV
+2499 EIPSSIV
-2506 SVGSL
+2506 SIGSY
-2511 AFASNSVLRTIIIRK
+2511 AFEANGVLRTIIIRK
-2526 DGAMLSYASDMLK
+2526 ESAMLPYSTDMLK
-2539 GFNSYAK
+2539 GFNNYAK
-2546 IYVPDGLLTS
+2546 IYVPDGLLAS
-2556 YKSNNGWKA
+2556 YKSNSSWKA

-2580 GMAINGNTLVQYFG
+2580 GMAISGNTLVQYFG

-2644 VKLMRGTTQILSY
+2644 VKLMRGTTQISSY

-2672 TLVSIGASAF
+2672 TLVNIGAYSFMNAAFTDIVVPNSVTSIGA
-2682 DNCDSL
+2682 
-2688 QAILLPN
+2688 
-2695 NLQTI
+2695 
-2700 GDYAF
+2700 
-2705 RNTQLSTVIVHNDV
+2705 
-2719 NSIGLGAFQGC
+2719 GAFQGC

-2739 VGKTGKTD
+2739 VGGSKTST
-2747 QTSESVFGYVFG
+2747 
-2759 KYGSS
+2759 GSS
-2764 ASSKPEGTTYQGWR
+2764 A
-2778 YGYYLTPGTS
+2778 
-2788 GYNYAY
+2788 
-2794 SSNYCADYYYIPT
+2794 
-2807 TLKTVVIT
+2807 V
-2815 DATIIPYGAFQNCDF
+2815 F
-2830 IENITVPS
+2830 
-2838 TVTKISNFA
+2838 
-2847 FKNCKGITNINLGTA
+2847 
-2862 LASIGTYAF
+2862 
-2871 ADCSAL
+2871 
-2877 ETITIPNTV
+2877 
-2886 ENIGSY
+2886 
-2892 AFNNCSSLSRMNS
+2892 
-2905 STDGNIVLPTEI
+2905 
-2917 TTVPS
+2917 
-2922 YAFAGCVSILSVQL
+2922 
-2936 PKNLAT
+2936 
-2942 IQNNAFENCVG
+2942 
-2953 ITELTLLNGLESIGD
+2953 
-2968 SALRNVSIKTIIVP
+2968 
-2982 DSVTSIGLGAFY
+2982 
-2994 GCPLE
+2994 
-2999 SITLP
+2999 
-3004 FVGANRD
+3004 
-3011 LKTSVDSSYYTE
+3011 
-3023 KQLLGYIFGT
+3023 GYIFGYNSVQIDKT
-3033 TLESTSSNGQNL
+3033 STYVNGHVEERFGSQPASTVWQYSEYVYSNTSS
-3045 VYQGQSYNSGYRKY
+3045 SYRYYYPTSYYY
-3059 YIPSTLKTVTITD
+3059 YIPSTLTTVVISDAMVIPEEAFFNCENITSV
-3072 ATGISAN
+3072 TLNNGVEVIGTN
-3079 AFYGCTMIESLTL
+3079 AFK
-3092 NEGITIIYDRAF
+3092 
-3104 YNCTALKSME
+3104 NCTALQSMSL
-3114 IPESVASLGVYAFGG
+3114 PSSV
-3129 CNGLNSVI
+3129 
-3137 LPNLTVINDYTFYN
+3137 
-3151 CKSLAEITLP
+3151 
-3161 TTLTKIGG
+3161 
-3169 YAFYGCLSL
+3169 
-3178 DELSIPSTVTSI
+3178 
-3190 GNNTFDGCSGIAKLV
+3190 
-3205 LPENLQTI
+3205 
-3213 GESAFRNVPIK
+3213 
-3224 TIVVPDT
+3224 
-3231 VTSIGLGAF
+3231 
-3240 YGCPLESITLP
+3240 
-3251 FVGKTGKTDQTSESV
+3251 
-3266 FGYIFGKYSPSTTS
+3266 
-3280 KPEGTTY
+3280 
-3287 QGWGYYGSYIIT
+3287 
-3299 GTSGYNYA
+3299 
-3307 YSSGYRADYYY
+3307 
-3318 IPTTLK
+3318 
-3324 TVIITNATII
+3324 
-3334 PYGAFQNCDF
+3334 
-3344 IENITVPSTVTKI
+3344 
-3357 SNFAFKNCKGIT
+3357 
-3369 NINLGTALA
+3369 
-3378 SIGTYAFADC
+3378 
-3388 SSLKTITIPD
+3388 
-3398 TVENI
+3398 
-3403 GSYAFNNCNL
+3403 
-3413 LSRMNS
+3413 
-3419 STDGNIV
+3419 
-3426 LPTGIITIPSYAFAG
+3426 
-3441 CASILSVQLP
+3441 
-3451 KNLATV
+3451 
-3457 QNNAFEN
+3457 
-3464 CVGITELI
+3464 TE
-3472 LPNGLESIGDSAF
+3472 
-3485 RNVPIKTIVVPDT
+3485 
-3498 VTSIGLGA
+3498 
-3506 FYGCPLESIT
+3506 
-3516 LPFVGKT
+3516 
-3523 GKTDQTSESVF
+3523 
-3534 GYIFGK
+3534 
-3540 YSPSTTSKPEGTT
+3540 
-3553 YQGWGYY
+3553 
-3560 GSYIITGT
+3560 
-3568 SGYNYAYSSGYRA
+3568 
-3581 DYYYIPTTL
+3581 
-3590 KTVIITNATIIPYG
+3590 
-3604 AFQNCDFIEN
+3604 
-3614 ITVPSTVTK
+3614 
-3623 ISNFAFKNCKGITN
+3623 
-3637 INLGTSLADI
+3637 
-3647 GTYAFADCSS
+3647 
-3657 LKRITIPDT
+3657 
-3666 VENVGSYA
+3666 VGSYA
-3674 FYGCTELEC
+3674 FYGCSNMASITLSNLTKINGYTFQGC
-3683 VAMSSLTVI
+3683 SSLDGVVLPETLTEICNYAFSGCVGLTGITIPNTVTRIGQSAFSGCTGITKLTLPNGLQTIGQEAFKNMQLQSIVVPNSVTSIGVGAFQGCPLKSITLPFVGGSKTSTGSSAVFGYIFGYESVRIDTTSAYVNGHVDKSFGSQPASTVWQYSEYVYSSTSSYGTRYYYPTSYYYYIPSTLTTVVIADATVI
-3692 NDYTFYNCKSL
+3692 PEEAFYNCVNITNVTLNNGIETIGANAFKNCTALQSISL
-3703 TEITLPT
+3703 PSSVAEV
-3710 TLTKIGSYA
+3710 GRYA
-3719 FYGCSVLTEIVVPDS
+3719 FYGCSNMANITLSNLTKISDYMFDGCSSLDGVVLPETLTEIGNYAFSGCVGLTGITIPTAVTSIGQSVFSGCAGITELTLPNGLQTIGQEAFKNMQLQSIVVPNSVTSIGASAFQGCSYLKIVHITNGDVTNLTALGKDAFSGAHSSLCIIVPQDALKAYKEATNWSSYASKIFAENNIVDNSYLVVDGVVKQYIGDDETVTIPANITAIGNYAFAYSNVKSVTVGNDVTTIGQYAFAYCVGLQTVTIGDS
-3734 VTILGNYSFAQCNN
+3734 VTSIGDYAFYNCQKLETVVYGSG
-3748 LINIS
+3748 
-3753 LSNDLTSIGNYVF
+3753 LSAIGNYAF
-3766 DGCANLSKIALPST
+3766 AECSELSKI
-3780 LTNIGTGAFANCSG
+3780 N
-3794 LRVMEIPESVVA
+3794 
-3806 IGDSAFTSCSN
+3806 SA
-3817 LRVLLVRNGDI
+3817 D
-3828 SKLTTLGGNK
+3828 
-3838 VFDGAT
+3838 
-3844 GKGLVVVVPMDAYQ
+3844 
-3858 AYKTAS
+3858 
-3864 YWSGYSSRIYSDE
+3864 
-3877 YIVNNNSL
+3877 
-3885 IVDGTLLQYW
+3885 
-3895 GDEKSYTVLDS
+3895 
-3906 VRIIGSYAFYGSAV
+3906 
-3920 EELKYGTTLEQIK
+3920 
-3933 NDAFANCTKLA
+3933 
-3944 KINSTENGV
+3944 NGV

-3974 TKIIVNSSVETI
+3974 TKIIVGKSVETI
-3986 GYAAFMGCN
+3986 ESAAFMGCN

-4004 IGADRNSTYSQSQV
+4004 IGMDRSSTYSQWQV
-4018 FGYIFGYETSNKEGT
+4018 FGYIFGYEMSNKEGT

-4053 TDETVISKNAFIN
+4053 TDETVVSKNAFIN

-4081 ISDYAFYNCDGLKT
+4081 IGDYAFYNCGGFKT

-4116 VVIKVNSTILTDY
+4116 VVIKVNSVILSDY
-4129 QSDVNWSKRTLE
+4129 QSDANWSKRTLE

>member
-193 SRESLRDKVA
+193 SRESLRDKIA

-361 TPDEDTKLKSVNLF
+361 TPDEDTKLKSINLF

-413 SIDELSDKVVEI
+413 SIDELSDKIEEI

-539 AQKYNDKI
+539 AQKYNNKI

-591 KHFDEE
+591 KHFDED

-603 SRFRKIVV
+603 ARFRKIVV
-611 GLIASQKSGN
+611 GLIVAQKSGN

-735 ENFSYFKELE
+735 EKFSYFKELE

-894 IDYWENQKKKDAAK
+894 IDYWENQKKNDAAK

-946 FVENESGYTIDV
+946 FAENESGYTIDV

-1027 SASADTHSGS
+1027 TASADTHSGS

-1112 LKLNDLQLPSALMEI
+1112 LKLNDLQLPSALTEI

-1132 VNCRALEN
+1132 VNCQALEN

-1145 TTTTVGANILNGC
+1145 TTTMVGANILNGC

-1193 FRISLDYNGATSGNE
+1193 FRISLDYNGATRGNG
-1208 AATSIVSVSES
+1208 AATSIVSVGEN
-1219 YTLPV
+1219 YMLPV
-1224 PKRVGYKF
+1224 PERVGYKF

-1276 FNANGGEGEMDNQ
+1276 FNANGGEGEMNSQ

-1342 IWTPNDNTLHFESN
+1342 IWTPNNNTLHFKSN

-1363 DMTIAT
+1363 DITIAT
-1369 DSKATLSANAFTKTG
+1369 DAKEKLSANAFTKTG
-1384 YDFAGWAESENG
+1384 YDFVGWAETENG

-1434 LAVENKATYNIE
+1434 LAVQNKATYNIE
-1446 TATFTLNNP
+1446 TSTFTLNNP

-1460 EFNGWS
+1460 EFKGWS
-1466 GSNLTGG
+1466 GSNLTGS
-1473 ENQAVSIE
+1473 ENQVVSIE
-1481 TGTYGELTF
+1481 MGTYGELTF

-1516 TYTIEQEVRLQD
+1516 TYTVEQEVRLQD

-1538 WTDNGLISNGSIG
+1538 WTDNGLISKDSIG

-1562 DYNIIYNLEGGINDS
+1562 EYNIIYNLEGGTNDS
-1577 SNPTKY
+1577 ANPTKY

-1615 TGDKSFTAKWEIET
+1615 VGDKSFTAKWEIVT

-1642 KINPATYNVHDNIT
+1642 KNNPATYNVHDNIT
-1656 LAEPTKTGYKFI
+1656 LAEPSKTGYKFI
-1668 GWSDNGKIPVNSTGD
+1668 GWSDNGEIPVNSTGD

-1689 WEIIGYKITYV
+1689 WEIIGYRITYV

-1721 ILAAPTRAGYTFNGW
+1721 ILAAPTRAGYTFNEW

-1757 ANQNTLKFSANGGN
+1757 ANQNTLKFNANGGN
-1771 GGEMSDVTLSTD
+1771 GGEMADVTLSTD

-1797 YTFAGWSTKSDGA
+1797 YTFAGWSTKADGA
-1810 VDYKDESVYTMG
+1810 VEFEDESVYTMG

-1841 YELNG
+1841 YELKG
-1846 GKAENITEY
+1846 GEAENITEY
-1855 SIETGEFSLNAPT
+1855 SIETGEFSLSAPT
-1868 CAGYTFTGWSGSN
+1868 RAGYTFTGWSGSN

-1923 MECQK
+1923 MESQK
-1928 GLTASTLTLNANAFT
+1928 GLTDLTLILNANAFT

-1958 EKQYADKSVYVMG
+1958 EKQYADESVYVMG

-1986 NTLILNGNG
+1986 NTLILDGNGN
-1995 STSGS
+1995 TSGS
-2000 MNNMNIHSGETKALD
+2000 MNNMDIHSGETKALD
-2015 KNTYEKQGYTFIGW
+2015 KNTYEKQGYTFKGW
-2029 AETANGNVVCTDCAN
+2029 AVTAKGAVAYADCAE
-2044 YTMGVEPAVTLYAV
+2044 YTMWVEPTVTLYAV

-2071 NDSAV
+2071 NDSSV

-2100 GWFTEVGGNGT
+2100 GWFTEIGGNGT

-2139 EGLVYTANGS
+2139 EGLVYTANCS

-2185 CDKLTAVFMENIIE
+2185 CDKLTAVFMENTIE

-2225 AMQEKGLLT
+2225 ATQEKGLLT
-2234 YWFGQDSV
+2234 YWFGQDSA
-2242 ENAEEIYQF
+2242 ENTEEIDQP
-2251 YLNDK
+2251 YLDNEGFDQTY
-2256 GSQSYWAYV
+2256 SAYV
-2265 PLSLTH
+2265 PLSLTL
-2271 IELSDTTRIP
+2271 IELSDSTRIP

-2315 FDLPDTLKSIGTNA
+2315 FNLSDTLNSIGTNA

-2334 IKNIVIP
+2334 IKDIVIP
-2341 SSVQSIDEGVF
+2341 SSVQSIDAGVF

-2357 LAEIKIPFVG
+2357 LTKIEIPFVG
-2367 QNAEAT
+2367 QSVNST
-2373 EYNAVLGWLFGQSNY
+2373 GYSAVLGWLFGQSNY
-2388 DGMVATTQGSWTSY
+2388 DGMVAVSQGSWTSY

-2526 DGAMLSYASDMLK
+2526 DGAMLSYSSDMLK

-2556 YKSNNGWKA
+2556 YKSNSGWKA

-2580 GMAINGNTLVQYFG
+2580 GMAISGNTLVQYFG

-2605 TNILPYAFY
+2605 TNILPYSFY
-2614 RNTFVRRIVIPG
+2614 RNSFVRRIVIPG

-2644 VKLMRGTTQILSY
+2644 VKLMRGTTQILGY

-2705 RNTQLSTVIVHNDV
+2705 RNTQLSTVIVHNNV
-2719 NSIGLGAFQGC
+2719 TSIGPGAFQGC

-2739 VGKTGKTD
+2739 IGKTGKTD
-2747 QTSESVFGYVFG
+2747 QTSESVFGYIFG
-2759 KYGSS
+2759 KYSSS

-2838 TVTKISNFA
+2838 TVTKINNFA
-2847 FKNCKGITNINLGTA
+2847 FKNCKGITNINFGTT
-2862 LASIGTYAF
+2862 LTSIGTYAF
-2871 ADCSAL
+2871 ADCSSL
-2877 ETITIPNTV
+2877 KTITIPDTV

-2922 YAFAGCVSILSVQL
+2922 YAFAGCAGILSVQL
-2936 PKNLAT
+2936 PRRLTT
-2942 IQNNAFENCVG
+2942 IQNNAFENCIG
-2953 ITELTLLNGLESIGD
+2953 ITELTLPNGLQTIGD
-2968 SALRNVSIKTIIVP
+2968 SAFRNVSIKTVAVP
-2982 DSVTSIGLGAFY
+2982 DTVTNIGLGAFY

-3011 LKTSVDSSYYTE
+3011 LKISVDSSYYTE

-3059 YIPSTLKTVTITD
+3059 YIPSTLKTVTITN

-3079 AFYGCTMIESLTL
+3079 AFYGCNMIESLTL
-3092 NEGITIIYDRAF
+3092 NEGTTIIYDRAF

-3129 CNGLNSVI
+3129 CNGLNSVV

-3169 YAFYGCLSL
+3169 YAFR
-3178 DELSIPSTVTSI
+3178 
-3190 GNNTFDGCSGIAKLV
+3190 GCSA
-3205 LPENLQTI
+3205 
-3213 GESAFRNVPIK
+3213 
-3224 TIVVPDT
+3224 
-3231 VTSIGLGAF
+3231 
-3240 YGCPLESITLP
+3240 
-3251 FVGKTGKTDQTSESV
+3251 
-3266 FGYIFGKYSPSTTS
+3266 
-3280 KPEGTTY
+3280 
-3287 QGWGYYGSYIIT
+3287 
-3299 GTSGYNYA
+3299 
-3307 YSSGYRADYYY
+3307 
-3318 IPTTLK
+3318 
-3324 TVIITNATII
+3324 
-3334 PYGAFQNCDF
+3334 
-3344 IENITVPSTVTKI
+3344 
-3357 SNFAFKNCKGIT
+3357 
-3369 NINLGTALA
+3369 
-3378 SIGTYAFADC
+3378 
-3388 SSLKTITIPD
+3388 
-3398 TVENI
+3398 
-3403 GSYAFNNCNL
+3403 
-3413 LSRMNS
+3413 
-3419 STDGNIV
+3419 
-3426 LPTGIITIPSYAFAG
+3426 
-3441 CASILSVQLP
+3441 
-3451 KNLATV
+3451 
-3457 QNNAFEN
+3457 
-3464 CVGITELI
+3464 
-3472 LPNGLESIGDSAF
+3472 
-3485 RNVPIKTIVVPDT
+3485 
-3498 VTSIGLGA
+3498 
-3506 FYGCPLESIT
+3506 
-3516 LPFVGKT
+3516 
-3523 GKTDQTSESVF
+3523 
-3534 GYIFGK
+3534 
-3540 YSPSTTSKPEGTT
+3540 
-3553 YQGWGYY
+3553 
-3560 GSYIITGT
+3560 
-3568 SGYNYAYSSGYRA
+3568 
-3581 DYYYIPTTL
+3581 
-3590 KTVIITNATIIPYG
+3590 
-3604 AFQNCDFIEN
+3604 
-3614 ITVPSTVTK
+3614 
-3623 ISNFAFKNCKGITN
+3623 
-3637 INLGTSLADI
+3637 
-3647 GTYAFADCSS
+3647 
-3657 LKRITIPDT
+3657 
-3666 VENVGSYA
+3666 
-3674 FYGCTELEC
+3674 
-3683 VAMSSLTVI
+3683 
-3692 NDYTFYNCKSL
+3692 
-3703 TEITLPT
+3703 
-3710 TLTKIGSYA
+3710 
-3719 FYGCSVLTEIVVPDS
+3719 LTEIVIPDS
-3734 VTILGNYSFAQCNN
+3734 VTLLGNYSFAQCNN

-3753 LSNDLTSIGNYVF
+3753 LSNALASIENYVF
-3766 DGCANLSKIALPST
+3766 AECANLSKIVLPST
-3780 LTNIGTGAFANCSG
+3780 LTNIGSGAFSNCSE
-3794 LRVMEIPESVVA
+3794 LQVMEIPESVVA
-3806 IGDSAFTSCSN
+3806 VGDSAFASCSN
-3817 LRVLLVRNGDI
+3817 LRVVRIYNGDVTQ
-3828 SKLTTLGGNK
+3828 LTTLGGNK
-3838 VFDGAT
+3838 VFDGST
-3844 GKGLVVVVPMDAYQ
+3844 GKNLIIIVPMDAYQ

-3895 GDEKSYTVLDS
+3895 GDEKSYTVPDS
-3906 VRIIGSYAFYGSAV
+3906 VKIIGSYAFYGSSI

-3933 NDAFANCTKLA
+3933 SYAFANCTKLA
-3944 KINSTENGV
+3944 KINSVENGV

-3959 LKKIATRAFYNNANA
+3959 LKTIGARAFYNDAKA
-3974 TKIIVNSSVETI
+3974 TKIIVSKSVETI
-3986 GYAAFMGCN
+3986 ESAAFMGCN

-4004 IGADRNSTYSQSQV
+4004 IGMDRSSTYSQWQV

-4053 TDETVISKNAFIN
+4053 TDETVVSKNAFIN

-4081 ISDYAFYNCDGLKT
+4081 IGDYAFYNCGGFKT

-4116 VVIKVNSTILTDY
+4116 VVIKVNSAILADY
-4129 QSDVNWSKRTLE
+4129 QSDANWSKRTLE

>member
-243 RRLREGLKIEG
+243 CRLREGLKIEG

-413 SIDELSDKVVEI
+413 SIDELSDKIEEI
-425 EDFSQFNTVIE
+425 EDFTQFNTVIE

-477 STEVLNIRL
+477 SIEVLNIRL

-539 AQKYNDKI
+539 AQKYNNKI

-591 KHFDEE
+591 KHFDED

-603 SRFRKIVV
+603 ARFRKIVV
-611 GLIASQKSGN
+611 GLIVAQKSGN

-668 IDGSDVERHISMRLS
+668 IDGSNVERHISMRLS

-918 SSVTAIVLVIAIALV
+918 SSVTAIVLVIAIAFV

-1019 FKSASTYS
+1019 FKSASTYRT
-1027 SASADTHSGS
+1027 ASADAHSGS
-1037 YAITT
+1037 YAITM

-1079 TIGKNAFYGCSKLE
+1079 TIGKNAFYGCLKLE

-1112 LKLNDLQLPSALMEI
+1112 LKLNDLQLPSALTEI

-1132 VNCRALEN
+1132 VNCQALEN

-1145 TTTTVGANILNGC
+1145 TTTMVGANILNGC

-1208 AATSIVSVSES
+1208 AATSIVSVGEN

-1289 KIATDATVALNEC
+1289 KIATDATIALNEC

-1342 IWTPNDNTLHFESN
+1342 IWTPNNNTLHFESN

-1363 DMTIAT
+1363 DITIAT
-1369 DSKATLSANAFTKTG
+1369 DAKEKLSANAFTKTG
-1384 YDFAGWAESENG
+1384 YDFVGWAETENG

-1434 LAVENKATYNIE
+1434 LAVQNKATYNIE

-1460 EFNGWS
+1460 EFKGWS
-1466 GSNLTGG
+1466 GSNLAGS
-1473 ENQAVSIE
+1473 ENQSVFIE
-1481 TGTYGELTF
+1481 AGTYGELTF

-1516 TYTIEQEVRLQD
+1516 TYTVEQEVRLQD

-1538 WTDNGLISNGSIG
+1538 WTDNGLISKDSIG

-1562 DYNIIYNLEGGINDS
+1562 EYNIIYNLEGGTNDS

-1601 FIEWTNGGI
+1601 FIKWTNGGI

-1615 TGDKSFTAKWEIET
+1615 TGDKSFTAKWEIVT

-1642 KINPATYNVHDNIT
+1642 INNPAAYNVHDNIT
-1656 LAEPTKTGYKFI
+1656 LVEPTKTGYKFI

-1689 WEIIGYKITYV
+1689 WEIIGYRITYV

-1721 ILAAPTRAGYTFNGW
+1721 ILAAPTRAGYTFNEW
-1736 SDNGRIPAHSTGDK
+1736 SDNGKIPAHSTGDK

-1757 ANQNTLKFSANGGN
+1757 ANQNTLKFNANGGN
-1771 GGEMSDVTLSTD
+1771 GGEMPDVTLSTD

-1797 YTFAGWSTKSDGA
+1797 YTFAGWSTKADGT
-1810 VDYKDESVYTMG
+1810 VEFEDESVYTMG

-1841 YELNG
+1841 YELKG
-1846 GKAENITEY
+1846 GETENITEY
-1855 SIETGEFSLNAPT
+1855 SIETGEFSLSAPT
-1868 CAGYTFTGWSGSN
+1868 RAGYTFTGWSGSN

-1893 DGTYGALSFVAHWQ
+1893 DGTYGTLSFVAHWQ

-1923 MECQK
+1923 MESQK
-1928 GLTASTLTLNANAFT
+1928 GFTDSTLILNANAFT
-1943 RKGYDFDGWSTIKDG
+1943 RKGYDFDGWSAIKDG
-1958 EKQYADKSVYVMG
+1958 EKQYADESVYGMG

-1986 NTLILNGNG
+1986 NTLILDGNGN
-1995 STSGS
+1995 TSGS
-2000 MNNMNIHSGETKALD
+2000 MNNMDIHSGETKALD

-2029 AETANGNVVCTDCAN
+2029 AETANGNVVYTDCAN
-2044 YTMGVEPAVTLYAV
+2044 YTMGVELTVTLYAV
-2058 WKANEYTISMNPQ
+2058 WQANEYTISMNPQ
-2071 NDSAV
+2071 NGSSI

-2111 RLTDAD
+2111 RLTEAD
-2117 GNSIAN
+2117 GNGIAN

-2149 EYIVSGVSDKTI
+2149 EYLVSGISDKTI

-2185 CDKLTAVFMENIIE
+2185 CDKLTAVYMENTIE
-2199 TIGKGAFS
+2199 TIGIGAFS

-2225 AMQEKGLLT
+2225 ATREKGLLT
-2234 YWFGQDSV
+2234 YWFGQDSA
-2242 ENAEEIYQF
+2242 ENTEEIYQF
-2251 YLNDK
+2251 YLDDK
-2256 GSQSYWAYV
+2256 GPQNYWAYV
-2265 PLSLTH
+2265 PLSLTC
-2271 IELSDTTRIP
+2271 IKVFDTTRIP
-2281 YGAFSYMSKLQN
+2281 YGAFSYMSKLQD

-2303 GRAFEYATGIST
+2303 GRAFEYATDIST

-2334 IKNIVIP
+2334 IKDIVIP
-2341 SSVQSIDEGVF
+2341 SSVQSIDAGVF

-2357 LAEIKIPFVG
+2357 LTKIEIPFVG
-2367 QNAEAT
+2367 QSVNST
-2373 EYNAVLGWLFGQSNY
+2373 GYSAVLGWLFGQSNY
-2388 DGMVATTQGSWTSY
+2388 DGMVAVSQGSWTSY
-2402 ISAVLRMVEITNA
+2402 ISAVLRTVEITNA
-2415 STVSDYAFA
+2415 SNVSDYAFA

-2431 VTLANSVTTIGN
+2431 VTLANSITTIGN

-2453 SINLECV
+2453 SINLACV
-2460 VSFGN
+2460 TSFGN
-2465 SAFYGTSSLTEVDF
+2465 NAFYGTSSLTEVAF

-2487 SSAFYGSRISKI
+2487 SSAFYGSRIGKI

-2506 SVGSL
+2506 SIGSL

-2526 DGAMLSYASDMLK
+2526 DGAMLSYSSDMLK

-2556 YKSNNGWKA
+2556 YKSNSSWKA

-2580 GMAINGNTLVQYFG
+2580 GMAISGNALVQYFG

-2605 TNILPYAFY
+2605 SSILPYAFY
-2614 RNTFVRRIVIPG
+2614 RNSFVKRIVIPG
-2626 TITTITDHAFYGC
+2626 TVTSISDHAFYGC

-2644 VKLMRGTTQILSY
+2644 VRLMRGITQISSY
-2657 AFAENALLQSINLPD
+2657 ALAENALLQSINLPD
-2672 TLVSIGASAF
+2672 TLVSIGTCAF
-2682 DNCDSL
+2682 DNCGSL
-2688 QAILLPN
+2688 QAISLPN

-2705 RNTQLSTVIVHNDV
+2705 RNTQLTSVIVSDSV
-2719 NSIGLGAFQGC
+2719 TSIGIGAFQGC
-2730 PLESITLPF
+2730 PLESIILPF
-2739 VGKTGKTD
+2739 VGKNRTVNNSVES
-2747 QTSESVFGYVFG
+2747 TSSGNDS
-2759 KYGSS
+2759 GS
-2764 ASSKPEGTTYQGWR
+2764 Q
-2778 YGYYLTPGTS
+2778 YL
-2788 GYNYAY
+2788 
-2794 SSNYCADYYYIPT
+2794 
-2807 TLKTVVIT
+2807 
-2815 DATIIPYGAFQNCDF
+2815 F
-2830 IENITVPS
+2830 
-2838 TVTKISNFA
+2838 
-2847 FKNCKGITNINLGTA
+2847 
-2862 LASIGTYAF
+2862 
-2871 ADCSAL
+2871 
-2877 ETITIPNTV
+2877 
-2886 ENIGSY
+2886 
-2892 AFNNCSSLSRMNS
+2892 
-2905 STDGNIVLPTEI
+2905 
-2917 TTVPS
+2917 
-2922 YAFAGCVSILSVQL
+2922 
-2936 PKNLAT
+2936 
-2942 IQNNAFENCVG
+2942 
-2953 ITELTLLNGLESIGD
+2953 
-2968 SALRNVSIKTIIVP
+2968 
-2982 DSVTSIGLGAFY
+2982 
-2994 GCPLE
+2994 
-2999 SITLP
+2999 
-3004 FVGANRD
+3004 
-3011 LKTSVDSSYYTE
+3011 
-3023 KQLLGYIFGT
+3023 GYIFGGAT
-3033 TLESTSSNGQNL
+3033 SYGTTSSMPSIPSGTI
-3045 VYQGQSYNSGYRKY
+3045 YQGQSYYRSGSNYSGYNYYWTGY
-3059 YIPSTLKTVTITD
+3059 YIPSTLKTVTITC
-3072 ATGISAN
+3072 ATGLSAN
-3079 AFYGCTMIESLTL
+3079 AFYGCAMIESLTL
-3092 NEGITIIYDRAF
+3092 NEEITTIYCKAF

-3114 IPESVASLGVYAFGG
+3114 FPTSV
-3129 CNGLNSVI
+3129 
-3137 LPNLTVINDYTFYN
+3137 
-3151 CKSLAEITLP
+3151 
-3161 TTLTKIGG
+3161 
-3169 YAFYGCLSL
+3169 
-3178 DELSIPSTVTSI
+3178 
-3190 GNNTFDGCSGIAKLV
+3190 
-3205 LPENLQTI
+3205 
-3213 GESAFRNVPIK
+3213 
-3224 TIVVPDT
+3224 
-3231 VTSIGLGAF
+3231 
-3240 YGCPLESITLP
+3240 
-3251 FVGKTGKTDQTSESV
+3251 
-3266 FGYIFGKYSPSTTS
+3266 
-3280 KPEGTTY
+3280 
-3287 QGWGYYGSYIIT
+3287 
-3299 GTSGYNYA
+3299 
-3307 YSSGYRADYYY
+3307 
-3318 IPTTLK
+3318 
-3324 TVIITNATII
+3324 
-3334 PYGAFQNCDF
+3334 
-3344 IENITVPSTVTKI
+3344 
-3357 SNFAFKNCKGIT
+3357 
-3369 NINLGTALA
+3369 
-3378 SIGTYAFADC
+3378 
-3388 SSLKTITIPD
+3388 
-3398 TVENI
+3398 
-3403 GSYAFNNCNL
+3403 
-3413 LSRMNS
+3413 
-3419 STDGNIV
+3419 
-3426 LPTGIITIPSYAFAG
+3426 
-3441 CASILSVQLP
+3441 
-3451 KNLATV
+3451 
-3457 QNNAFEN
+3457 
-3464 CVGITELI
+3464 TEL
-3472 LPNGLESIGDSAF
+3472 
-3485 RNVPIKTIVVPDT
+3485 
-3498 VTSIGLGA
+3498 
-3506 FYGCPLESIT
+3506 
-3516 LPFVGKT
+3516 
-3523 GKTDQTSESVF
+3523 
-3534 GYIFGK
+3534 
-3540 YSPSTTSKPEGTT
+3540 
-3553 YQGWGYY
+3553 
-3560 GSYIITGT
+3560 
-3568 SGYNYAYSSGYRA
+3568 
-3581 DYYYIPTTL
+3581 
-3590 KTVIITNATIIPYG
+3590 
-3604 AFQNCDFIEN
+3604 
-3614 ITVPSTVTK
+3614 
-3623 ISNFAFKNCKGITN
+3623 
-3637 INLGTSLADI
+3637 
-3647 GTYAFADCSS
+3647 
-3657 LKRITIPDT
+3657 
-3666 VENVGSYA
+3666 GSYA
-3674 FYGCTELEC
+3674 FYGCANMSSVTLSNLIMIDYNTFQNCTSLDGVVLPETLTSIGSYAFSGCTSLTGIKLPNSVTSIYSYAFDGCNGITELGLPNNLQTIGDYAFRNTQLNTVIVPDSVISIGLGAFQGCSVKSISLPFVGGSRTATTYEAVFGYVFGYNRSSETSGGMSAGNYVDFRYGTQPAETVWQYSECVYDYTAYGLAYYTGMSYYYYIPSTLIDVIITDSTVIPRNAFYGCTMVRSITLNKGLMSINAKAFYDCLSLKSMVLPTSVTELE
-3683 VAMSSLTVI
+3683 
-3692 NDYTFYNCKSL
+3692 
-3703 TEITLPT
+3703 
-3710 TLTKIGSYA
+3710 GYA
-3719 FYGCSVLTEIVVPDS
+3719 FYGCS
-3734 VTILGNYSFAQCNN
+3734 
-3748 LINIS
+3748 NIKS
-3753 LSNDLTSIGNYVF
+3753 ITLSNLTKISYNTFQNCASLDGFVLPETLTSIGSSAFSGCTSLTEINIPNSVTSIYNYAF
-3766 DGCANLSKIALPST
+3766 EKCTNLGEIELPRT
-3780 LTNIGTGAFANCSG
+3780 LTNIGAGTFANCSR

-3817 LRVLLVRNGDI
+3817 LRVILVRNGDI
-3828 SKLTTLGGNK
+3828 TQLTALGGNK
-3838 VFDGAT
+3838 AFDGAT
-3844 GKGLVVVVPMDAYQ
+3844 GKNLVIIVPIDAYQ

-3864 YWSGYSSRIYSDE
+3864 NWSGYSSRIYTDE

-3895 GDEKSYTVLDS
+3895 GDEKSYTVPDS
-3906 VRIIGSYAFYGSAV
+3906 VKIIGSYAFYGSAV
-3920 EELKYGTTLEQIK
+3920 EELKYGATLEQIK
-3933 NDAFANCTKLA
+3933 NDSFANCTKLA

-3953 FNLNGS
+3953 LNLNGS
-3959 LKKIATRAFYNNANA
+3959 LKKIGARAFYNNANA
-3974 TKIIVNSSVETI
+3974 TKVIVSKSVETI
-3986 GYAAFMGCN
+3986 ESAAFMGCN

-4004 IGADRNSTYSQSQV
+4004 IGTDRNSAYSQSQV

-4033 TMQYTNYYYYIPAS
+4033 TMQYPNFYYYIPAS

-4081 ISDYAFYNCDGLKT
+4081 IGDYAFYNCDGLNT
-4095 ITIESNTMPTIS
+4095 ITIESNIMPTIS

-4116 VVIKVNSTILTDY
+4116 VVIKVNSVILSDY

>member
-413 SIDELSDKVVEI
+413 SIDELSDKIEEI

-539 AQKYNDKI
+539 AQKYNNKI

-591 KHFDEE
+591 KHFDED

-603 SRFRKIVV
+603 ARFRKIVL
-611 GLIASQKSGN
+611 GLIVAQKSGN

-766 AVLFKSASI
+766 AVLFKSSSI

-894 IDYWENQKKKDAAK
+894 IDYWENQKKKDAVK

-933 GVFQY
+933 GIFQY

-1027 SASADTHSGS
+1027 TASADTHSGS

-1051 PNNNIAFIGES
+1051 PNNNIAYIGES

-1070 ESIDVSSAT
+1070 ERIDVSRAT

-1112 LKLNDLQLPSALMEI
+1112 LKLNGLQLPSALTEI

-1132 VNCRALEN
+1132 VNCQALEN

-1145 TTTTVGANILNGC
+1145 TTTMVGANILNGC

-1208 AATSIVSVSES
+1208 SATSIVSVGEN

-1276 FNANGGEGEMDNQ
+1276 FNVNGGEGEMDNQ

-1313 WGTTANGEVNY
+1313 WGTTANSEVNY

-1342 IWTPNDNTLHFESN
+1342 IWTPNNNTLHFESN

-1363 DMTIAT
+1363 DITIAT
-1369 DSKATLSANAFTKTG
+1369 DAKEKLSANAFTKTG
-1384 YDFAGWAESENG
+1384 YDFVGWAETENG

-1434 LAVENKATYNIE
+1434 LAVQNKATYNIE
-1446 TATFTLNNP
+1446 TSTFTLNNP

-1460 EFNGWS
+1460 EFKGWS
-1466 GSNLTGG
+1466 GSNLTGN

-1481 TGTYGELTF
+1481 TGIYGELTF

-1516 TYTIEQEVRLQD
+1516 TYTVEQEVRLQD

-1538 WTDNGLISNGSIG
+1538 WTDNGLISKDSIG
-1551 EKTFTASWEII
+1551 EKTFTASWKII
-1562 DYNIIYNLEGGINDS
+1562 EYNIIYNLEGGTNDS

-1615 TGDKSFTAKWEIET
+1615 TGDKSFTAKWEIVT
-1629 YKITYNLDGGTNN
+1629 YKITYKLDGGINN
-1642 KINPATYNVHDNIT
+1642 INNPAAYNVHDNIT

-1721 ILAAPTRAGYTFNGW
+1721 ILAAPTRAGYTFNEW

-1771 GGEMSDVTLSTD
+1771 GGEMPDVTLSTD

-1797 YTFAGWSTKSDGA
+1797 YTFAGWSTKADGM
-1810 VDYKDESVYTMG
+1810 VEFEDESVYTMG

-1841 YELNG
+1841 YELKG
-1846 GKAENITEY
+1846 GETENITEY
-1855 SIETGEFSLNAPT
+1855 SIETGEFSLSAPT
-1868 CAGYTFTGWSGSN
+1868 RAGYTFTGWSGSN
-1881 LTGEDNLTVTIA
+1881 LTGENNLTVTIA

-1923 MECQK
+1923 MKSQK
-1928 GLTASTLTLNANAFT
+1928 GLTDSTLILNANAFT
-1943 RKGYDFDGWSTIKDG
+1943 RKGYDFDGWSTIKGG
-1958 EKQYADKSVYVMG
+1958 EKQYADESVYVMG

-1986 NTLILNGNG
+1986 NTLILDGNGN
-1995 STSGS
+1995 TSGS
-2000 MNNMNIHSGETKALD
+2000 MNNMDIHSGETKALN

-2029 AETANGNVVCTDCAN
+2029 AETANGNVVYTDCAN
-2044 YTMGVEPAVTLYAV
+2044 YVMGVELTVTLYAV

-2071 NDSAV
+2071 NDSSG

-2087 TLSVPTRVGYTFD
+2087 TLSVPTRAGYTFD

-2139 EGLVYTANGS
+2139 EGLIYTANGS

-2185 CDKLTAVFMENIIE
+2185 CDKLTAVFMENTIE

-2225 AMQEKGLLT
+2225 ATQEKGLLT
-2234 YWFGQDSV
+2234 YWFGQNSA
-2242 ENAEEIYQF
+2242 ENTEEIDQP
-2251 YLNDK
+2251 YLDNEGFDQTY
-2256 GSQSYWAYV
+2256 SAYV
-2265 PLSLTH
+2265 PLSLTL
-2271 IELSDTTRIP
+2271 IELSDSTRIP

-2315 FDLPDTLKSIGTNA
+2315 FNLSDTLNSIGTNA

-2334 IKNIVIP
+2334 IRNIVIP
-2341 SSVQSIDEGVF
+2341 VNVQTIGEGVF

-2357 LAEIKIPFVG
+2357 LTKIEIPFVG
-2367 QNAEAT
+2367 QSVNAT
-2373 EYNAVLGWLFGQSNY
+2373 GYNAVLGWLFGQNNY
-2388 DGMVATTQGSWTSY
+2388 DGMVDATQGSWTSY
-2402 ISAVLRMVEITNA
+2402 IPSVLTEIIVTESSLVA
-2415 STVSDYAFA
+2415 DYAFA
-2424 NIKTLTN
+2424 NIKTLKKATFIN
-2431 VTLANSVTTIGN
+2431 PLTTIGN
-2443 SAFSGCIGLT
+2443 HAFRGCIELT
-2453 SINLECV
+2453 DICLENV
-2460 VSFGN
+2460 TEIGEY
-2465 SAFYGTSSLTEVDF
+2465 AFYGCKIT
-2479 SDNLTTIG
+2479 
-2487 SSAFYGSRISKI
+2487 KI
-2499 ELPDSIV
+2499 ELPNSVI
-2506 SVGSL
+2506 SVGKS
-2511 AFASNSVLRTIIIRK
+2511 AFASNNVLRTIIIRK
-2526 DGAMLSYASDMLK
+2526 EGTLLSYSSGMLQ
-2539 GFNSYAK
+2539 GFNSNAK
-2546 IYVPDGLLTS
+2546 IYVPDGLLAS
-2556 YKSNNGWKA
+2556 YKSNSDWKA
-2565 LGVDKFYGLSIVKSN
+2565 LGIDKFYGLSIVKSN
-2580 GMAINGNTLVQYFG
+2580 GMAISGNTLVQYFG
-2594 TDESVTIPSSI
+2594 TGESVTIPSSI
-2605 TNILPYAFY
+2605 SNILPYAFY
-2614 RNTFVRRIVIPG
+2614 LNAFVKRIIVPG
-2626 TITTITDHAFYGC
+2626 TVTSISDHAFYGC

-2644 VKLMRGTTQILSY
+2644 VRLMRGTTQISSY

-2672 TLVSIGASAF
+2672 TLDSIGTYAF
-2682 DNCDSL
+2682 DNCGSL
-2688 QAILLPN
+2688 QDILLPN

-2700 GDYAF
+2700 DYYAF
-2705 RNTQLSTVIVHNDV
+2705 RNAHLITVIVPNSV
-2719 NSIGLGAFQGC
+2719 TSIGAGAFQGC

-2739 VGKTGKTD
+2739 IGRTGKTD
-2747 QTSESVFGYVFG
+2747 QTSESVFGYIFG
-2759 KYGSS
+2759 KYESKTY
-2764 ASSKPEGTTYQGWR
+2764 SKPQGTVYQGWGYR
-2778 YGYYLTPGTS
+2778 KYGHLITEISGPNYGYNNDY
-2788 GYNYAY
+2788 Y
-2794 SSNYCADYYYIPT
+2794 ADYYYIPL

-2815 DATIIPYGAFQNCDF
+2815 DATLIPYGSFQNCDF

-2847 FKNCKGITNINLGTA
+2847 FKNCQKIRNMSFGTA
-2862 LASIGTYAF
+2862 LTSIGMYAF

-2877 ETITIPNTV
+2877 ETIAIPDTV
-2886 ENIGSY
+2886 GNIGSY
-2892 AFNNCSSLSRMNS
+2892 AFNNCNSLSRMNS
-2905 STDGNIVLPTEI
+2905 SVDGNIALPIGVTS
-2917 TTVPS
+2917 VPS
-2922 YAFAGCVSILSVQL
+2922 YAFAGCTSIFSVQL

-2953 ITELTLLNGLESIGD
+2953 ITELILPSGLETIWY
-2968 SALRNVSIKTIIVP
+2968 SAFKNVSIKAIVVP
-2982 DSVTSIGLGAFY
+2982 DSVTNIGAGAFQ

-3004 FVGANRD
+3004 F
-3011 LKTSVDSSYYTE
+3011 
-3023 KQLLGYIFGT
+3023 
-3033 TLESTSSNGQNL
+3033 
-3045 VYQGQSYNSGYRKY
+3045 
-3059 YIPSTLKTVTITD
+3059 
-3072 ATGISAN
+3072 
-3079 AFYGCTMIESLTL
+3079 
-3092 NEGITIIYDRAF
+3092 
-3104 YNCTALKSME
+3104 
-3114 IPESVASLGVYAFGG
+3114 
-3129 CNGLNSVI
+3129 
-3137 LPNLTVINDYTFYN
+3137 
-3151 CKSLAEITLP
+3151 
-3161 TTLTKIGG
+3161 IG
-3169 YAFYGCLSL
+3169 
-3178 DELSIPSTVTSI
+3178 
-3190 GNNTFDGCSGIAKLV
+3190 
-3205 LPENLQTI
+3205 
-3213 GESAFRNVPIK
+3213 R
-3224 TIVVPDT
+3224 
-3231 VTSIGLGAF
+3231 
-3240 YGCPLESITLP
+3240 
-3251 FVGKTGKTDQTSESV
+3251 TGKTDQTSESV
-3266 FGYIFGKYSPSTTS
+3266 FGYIFGKYESKTYS
-3280 KPEGTTY
+3280 KPQGTVY
-3287 QGWGYYGSYIIT
+3287 QGWGYGSYMIT
-3299 GTSGYNYA
+3299 DTSGYNYA
-3307 YSSGYRADYYY
+3307 YYSNYYADYYY
-3318 IPTTLK
+3318 IPSTLK
-3324 TVIITNATII
+3324 TVTITNAALI

-3344 IENITVPSTVTKI
+3344 IENITVSSTVTKI
-3357 SNFAFKNCKGIT
+3357 SNFAFKNCKKIT
-3369 NINLGTALA
+3369 NMSFGTALTN
-3378 SIGTYAFADC
+3378 IGTYAFADC
-3388 SSLKTITIPD
+3388 SSLKTISIPNTVENIGSYAFNNCSSLSRMNSPVEGNMVLPIGITSIQSCTFDGCSALKTITIPD

-3403 GSYAFNNCNL
+3403 GSYAFNNCGS

-3419 STDGNIV
+3419 SIDGNIV
-3426 LPTGIITIPSYAFAG
+3426 LPIGVTSVTSYVFAG
-3441 CASILSVQLP
+3441 CTSIFSVQLP
-3451 KNLATV
+3451 KNL
-3457 QNNAFEN
+3457 
-3464 CVGITELI
+3464 
-3472 LPNGLESIGDSAF
+3472 ESI
-3485 RNVPIKTIVVPDT
+3485 
-3498 VTSIGLGA
+3498 
-3506 FYGCPLESIT
+3506 
-3516 LPFVGKT
+3516 
-3523 GKTDQTSESVF
+3523 
-3534 GYIFGK
+3534 
-3540 YSPSTTSKPEGTT
+3540 
-3553 YQGWGYY
+3553 
-3560 GSYIITGT
+3560 
-3568 SGYNYAYSSGYRA
+3568 
-3581 DYYYIPTTL
+3581 
-3590 KTVIITNATIIPYG
+3590 
-3604 AFQNCDFIEN
+3604 
-3614 ITVPSTVTK
+3614 
-3623 ISNFAFKNCKGITN
+3623 KNN
-3637 INLGTSLADI
+3637 
-3647 GTYAFADCSS
+3647 
-3657 LKRITIPDT
+3657 
-3666 VENVGSYA
+3666 
-3674 FYGCTELEC
+3674 
-3683 VAMSSLTVI
+3683 
-3692 NDYTFYNCKSL
+3692 
-3703 TEITLPT
+3703 
-3710 TLTKIGSYA
+3710 
-3719 FYGCSVLTEIVVPDS
+3719 
-3734 VTILGNYSFAQCNN
+3734 
-3748 LINIS
+3748 
-3753 LSNDLTSIGNYVF
+3753 
-3766 DGCANLSKIALPST
+3766 
-3780 LTNIGTGAFANCSG
+3780 AFANCSG
-3794 LRVMEIPESVVA
+3794 LRIMEIPESVVSM
-3806 IGDSAFTSCSN
+3806 GDSAFTSCSN

-3844 GKGLVVVVPMDAYQ
+3844 GKGLVVIVPKDAYQ

-3864 YWSGYSSRIYSDE
+3864 NWNGYSSRIYSDE

-3895 GDEKSYTVLDS
+3895 GDEKSYTVPDS
-3906 VRIIGSYAFYGSAV
+3906 VKIIGSYAFYGSAV
-3920 EELKYGTTLEQIK
+3920 EELQYGAALEQIK

-3959 LKKIATRAFYNNANA
+3959 LKKIGARAFYNNANA
-3974 TKIIVNSSVETI
+3974 TKVIVSKLVETI
-3986 GYAAFMGCN
+3986 ESAAFMGCN

-4004 IGADRNSTYSQSQV
+4004 IGTDRNSTYSQSQV

-4033 TMQYTNYYYYIPAS
+4033 TTQYTNYYYYIPAS

-4053 TDETVISKNAFIN
+4053 TDEIVVSKNAFIN
-4066 CSMIESIIIKSDLTS
+4066 CSMIESIIIKSYLTS
-4081 ISDYAFYNCDGLKT
+4081 IGDYAFYNCGGLKT

-4116 VVIKVNSTILTDY
+4116 VVIKVNSAILSDY
-4129 QSDVNWSKRTLE
+4129 QSDANWSKRTLE

>member
-285 YGDLEAHI
+285 YGDLETHI

-413 SIDELSDKVVEI
+413 SIDELSDKIEEI

-591 KHFDEE
+591 KHFDED

-611 GLIASQKSGN
+611 GLIVAQKSGN

-656 DRAKLFDRAIMC
+656 DRAKLFDRTIMC

-720 CNIGALRETDIAQNI
+720 CNIGDLRETDIAQNI

-1027 SASADTHSGS
+1027 TASADTHSGS

-1106 STFNGC
+1106 NTFNGC
-1112 LKLNDLQLPSALMEI
+1112 LKLNDLQLPSALTEI

-1132 VNCRALEN
+1132 VNCQALEN

-1173 SGFDKDWKSG
+1173 SGFDNDWKSG

-1193 FRISLDYNGATSGNE
+1193 FRISLDYNGATRGNG
-1208 AATSIVSVSES
+1208 AATSIVSVGENYS
-1219 YTLPV
+1219 LPV
-1224 PKRVGYKF
+1224 PERVGYKF

-1302 LYTKKGYTFAG
+1302 LYIKKGYTFAG

-1335 AQYILYA
+1335 AKYNLYA
-1342 IWTPNDNTLHFESN
+1342 IWTPNNNTLHFESN

-1363 DMTIAT
+1363 DITIAT
-1369 DSKATLSANAFTKTG
+1369 DAKETLSANAFTKTG
-1384 YDFAGWAESENG
+1384 YDFVGWAETENG

-1434 LAVENKATYNIE
+1434 LAVQNKATYNIE

-1460 EFNGWS
+1460 EFKGWS
-1466 GSNLTGG
+1466 GSNLTGN
-1473 ENQAVSIE
+1473 ENQSVSIE
-1481 TGTYGELTF
+1481 RGTYGELTF

-1501 TYNLNEGTNNSANPK
+1501 IYNLNEGTNNSSNPK
-1516 TYTIEQEVRLQD
+1516 AYTIEQEVRLQD

-1538 WTDNGLISNGSIG
+1538 WTDNGLVSKGSIG
-1551 EKTFTASWEII
+1551 EKTFTARWTII
-1562 DYNIIYNLEGGINDS
+1562 DYNIIYNLEGGTNDS

-1610 IENGS
+1610 IESGS
-1615 TGDKSFTAKWEIET
+1615 VGDKAFTAKWEIVT
-1629 YKITYNLDGGTNN
+1629 YKITYNLDGGANN
-1642 KINPATYNVHDNIT
+1642 INNPDTYNVHDNIT

-1689 WEIIGYKITYV
+1689 WEIIGYRITYV

-1736 SDNGRIPAHSTGDK
+1736 SNNGRIAAHSTGDK

-1757 ANQNTLKFSANGGN
+1757 ANQNTLKFNANGGN

-1797 YTFAGWSTKSDGA
+1797 YTFAGWSTKSDGT
-1810 VDYKDESVYTMG
+1810 VEFEDESVYTMG
-1822 ADSEVTLYAI
+1822 SDSEVTLYAI

-1841 YELNG
+1841 YKLDG
-1846 GKAENITEY
+1846 GKTENITEY
-1855 SIETGEFSLNAPT
+1855 SIETGEFSLSAPT
-1868 CAGYTFTGWSGSN
+1868 RAGYTFTGWSGSN

-1923 MECQK
+1923 MENQN
-1928 GLTASTLTLNANAFT
+1928 GFTDFSLTLNANKFT

-2000 MNNMNIHSGETKALD
+2000 MNNMGIHSGETKALD

-2029 AETANGNVVCTDCAN
+2029 AETANGNVVYTDCEN
-2044 YTMGVEPAVTLYAV
+2044 YAMGVESTVTLYAV

-2071 NDSAV
+2071 NDSSV
-2076 TTQKVTYDESY
+2076 TTQKVTYDKSY

-2111 RLTDAD
+2111 KLTDAE

-2185 CDKLTAVFMENIIE
+2185 CDKLSAVFMENTIE

-2225 AMQEKGLLT
+2225 ATQEKGLLT
-2234 YWFGQDSV
+2234 YWFGQDGV
-2242 ENAEEIYQF
+2242 ENTEEIYQY
-2251 YLNDK
+2251 YLDAD
-2256 GSQSYWAYV
+2256 GFDVAVSAYV
-2265 PLSLTH
+2265 PSSLNSISLT
-2271 IELSDTTRIP
+2271 DTDRIP
-2281 YGAFSYMSKLQN
+2281 FGAIAYMSMLTEVN
-2293 VSFDGVSEIE
+2293 LGNIVNIE
-2303 GRAFEYATGIST
+2303 NRAFEYANGFTKIE
-2315 FDLPDTLKSIGTNA
+2315 LPDTL
-2329 FAHTS
+2329 
-2334 IKNIVIP
+2334 
-2341 SSVQSIDEGVF
+2341 GV
-2352 AGCKA
+2352 
-2357 LAEIKIPFVG
+2357 
-2367 QNAEAT
+2367 
-2373 EYNAVLGWLFGQSNY
+2373 
-2388 DGMVATTQGSWTSY
+2388 
-2402 ISAVLRMVEITNA
+2402 
-2415 STVSDYAFA
+2415 
-2424 NIKTLTN
+2424 
-2431 VTLANSVTTIGN
+2431 IGN
-2443 SAFSGCIGLT
+2443 SAFAHTALRSIVIPNSVTEIGTDILQGCAELTNVTIPFVGKSITATGTEAYLGYLFGNKSFSGMVEAKQNGTSFYIPEKLLSVTVTMSSSISEYAFSNIKSLKTVTLPEGLT
-2453 SINLECV
+2453 AIESYLFYGCSNLEGIVLPDSVLSVGNYAFYDCSKIDAV
-2460 VSFGN
+2460 EMDKVEEIGDYAFQSCSLLKLVSFG
-2465 SAFYGTSSLTEVDF
+2465 TSVK
-2479 SDNLTTIG
+2479 TIG
-2487 SSAFYGSRISKI
+2487 TYAFSGTKLRTVDLPSTIESIGAYAFSGSG
-2499 ELPDSIV
+2499 D
-2506 SVGSL
+2506 
-2511 AFASNSVLRTIIIRK
+2511 LRTIIVRNTNVALTYTTSMFGGCSTYVK
-2526 DGAMLSYASDMLK
+2526 VFVSD
-2539 GFNSYAK
+2539 S
-2546 IYVPDGLLTS
+2546 LLAS
-2556 YKSNNGWKA
+2556 YKSKWSTLNSANI
-2565 LGVDKFYGLSIVKSN
+2565 YSLSTIKTN
-2580 GMAINGNTLVQYFG
+2580 GMAIDGNVLIQYFG
-2594 TDESVTIPSSI
+2594 ANESITIPSSV
-2605 TNILPYAFY
+2605 NRILPYAFY
-2614 RNTFVRRIVIPG
+2614 GCQDLRSILIPG
-2626 TITTITDHAFYGC
+2626 SV
-2639 DNLET
+2639 E
-2644 VKLMRGTTQILSY
+2644 
-2657 AFAENALLQSINLPD
+2657 
-2672 TLVSIGASAF
+2672 
-2682 DNCDSL
+2682 
-2688 QAILLPN
+2688 
-2695 NLQTI
+2695 TI
-2700 GDYAF
+2700 GDYAIYNCTSLESVRLLPGVKYISTYAF
-2705 RNTQLSTVIVHNDV
+2705 ANCANLSSVSLPNTILTIGTYGFSNCTSLTVITLPNKLSTIDSYAFNNVQIKTIIVPISV
-2719 NSIGLGAFQGC
+2719 TSIGVGAFQGC

-2739 VGKTGKTD
+2739 VG
-2747 QTSESVFGYVFG
+2747 TSRTTSSTVSSGSSSSLGGTTLFGYVFG
-2759 KYGSS
+2759 GEHYKYGTYTTEPSGYPSS
-2764 ASSKPEGTTYQGWR
+2764 NGSLIYQGQR
-2778 YGYYLTPGTS
+2778 YSHTIWNRNSNGSSYY
-2788 GYNYAY
+2788 
-2794 SSNYCADYYYIPT
+2794 DYYFSMYYIPS
-2807 TLKTVVIT
+2807 TLKTVIIT
-2815 DATIIPYGAFQNCDF
+2815 DATEMSANAFYGCTMIESLTLNEGITAIYDKAFYNCTALKSMSLPSSVAEVGSYAF
-2830 IENITVPS
+2830 YECSNMANITLSNLSKINDYTFYGCSSLDGVVLPETLTEIGNYS
-2838 TVTKISNFA
+2838 FSGCVGLADITIPTAVT
-2847 FKNCKGITNINLGTA
+2847 
-2862 LASIGTYAF
+2862 SIGRNAF
-2871 ADCSAL
+2871 SGCVDLTS
-2877 ETITIPNTV
+2877 ITIPNTV
-2886 ENIGSY
+2886 INIGQS
-2892 AFNNCSSLSRMNS
+2892 AFS
-2905 STDGNIVLPTEI
+2905 
-2917 TTVPS
+2917 
-2922 YAFAGCVSILSVQL
+2922 GCI
-2936 PKNLAT
+2936 
-2942 IQNNAFENCVG
+2942 G
-2953 ITELTLLNGLESIGD
+2953 ITALTLPNGLQTIGQEAFKNMQLQSI
-2968 SALRNVSIKTIIVP
+2968 VVP
-2982 DSVTSIGLGAFY
+2982 NSVTNIGVGAFQ

-3004 FVGANRD
+3004 FVGTSRTTSSTVSSGSSSSLGGTTLFGYVFGGEHYKYGTYTTEPSGYPSSNGSLIYQGQRYSHTIWNRN
-3011 LKTSVDSSYYTE
+3011 SNGSSYYD
-3023 KQLLGYIFGT
+3023 YYF
-3033 TLESTSSNGQNL
+3033 SM
-3045 VYQGQSYNSGYRKY
+3045 Y
-3059 YIPSTLKTVTITD
+3059 YIPSTLKTVIITDATEMSANAFYGCTMIESLTLNEGITAIYDKAFYNCTALKSMSLPSSVAEVGSYAFYECSNMASITLSNLAKINDHTFYGCSSLTGITLPETLTEIEEYAFYGCLGLGRIIIPNSVTSICGYAFANCKAMCSLTLSCELDCIGTYAFSNCEGLTTIALPNKLTSIYSFAFDNCTALTELKVPNSVTSIGAGAFHGCPLENITLPFVGGSRKISSSTASSSSTYNGATWQNGSVYAFGYIFGGTSKLGTSSAAPNSTPDWIYQGASYYKQSYYTSGYGWRDSYYYDGYYIPATLKIVKITD

-3092 NEGITIIYDRAF
+3092 NEGITTIYDKAF
-3104 YNCTALKSME
+3104 YTCTTLKSMVL
-3114 IPESVASLGVYAFGG
+3114 PSSVTEVGSCAFYGCSNMASITL
-3129 CNGLNSVI
+3129 S
-3137 LPNLTVINDYTFYN
+3137 NLTKINDYTFYN
-3151 CKSLAEITLP
+3151 CSLLTGIALPETLAEI
-3161 TTLTKIGG
+3161 GE
-3169 YAFYGCLSL
+3169 YAFYG
-3178 DELSIPSTVTSI
+3178 T
-3190 GNNTFDGCSGIAKLV
+3190 
-3205 LPENLQTI
+3205 
-3213 GESAFRNVPIK
+3213 
-3224 TIVVPDT
+3224 
-3231 VTSIGLGAF
+3231 GL
-3240 YGCPLESITLP
+3240 
-3251 FVGKTGKTDQTSESV
+3251 
-3266 FGYIFGKYSPSTTS
+3266 
-3280 KPEGTTY
+3280 EG
-3287 QGWGYYGSYIIT
+3287 
-3299 GTSGYNYA
+3299 
-3307 YSSGYRADYYY
+3307 
-3318 IPTTLK
+3318 L
-3324 TVIITNATII
+3324 
-3334 PYGAFQNCDF
+3334 
-3344 IENITVPSTVTKI
+3344 
-3357 SNFAFKNCKGIT
+3357 
-3369 NINLGTALA
+3369 
-3378 SIGTYAFADC
+3378 
-3388 SSLKTITIPD
+3388 TIPD
-3398 TVENI
+3398 TVISIGGYVFANCKALISITLPQSITIIKSSTFSGCENLEGVIIPDNVSIIENNAFLNCKSIVKIDLGENVKSIGDNAFKGCSNLKTIIIRNGDISALTTLGSNAIASTHSSLCIIVPQDALKAYKEAANWSSYVSKIIADNNIVDNAFLIVDGVLKQYFGNAETVNIPANITSIGNYAFAYSNVKSVTIGNDMTTIGQYAFAYCVGLQSVTIGDSVTDMGDYAFYSCSALESVTYGTGLSTI
-3403 GSYAFNNCNL
+3403 GSYAF
-3413 LSRMNS
+3413 
-3419 STDGNIV
+3419 
-3426 LPTGIITIPSYAFAG
+3426 A
-3441 CASILSVQLP
+3441 
-3451 KNLATV
+3451 
-3457 QNNAFEN
+3457 
-3464 CVGITELI
+3464 
-3472 LPNGLESIGDSAF
+3472 
-3485 RNVPIKTIVVPDT
+3485 
-3498 VTSIGLGA
+3498 
-3506 FYGCPLESIT
+3506 
-3516 LPFVGKT
+3516 
-3523 GKTDQTSESVF
+3523 
-3534 GYIFGK
+3534 
-3540 YSPSTTSKPEGTT
+3540 
-3553 YQGWGYY
+3553 
-3560 GSYIITGT
+3560 
-3568 SGYNYAYSSGYRA
+3568 
-3581 DYYYIPTTL
+3581 
-3590 KTVIITNATIIPYG
+3590 
-3604 AFQNCDFIEN
+3604 
-3614 ITVPSTVTK
+3614 
-3623 ISNFAFKNCKGITN
+3623 
-3637 INLGTSLADI
+3637 
-3647 GTYAFADCSS
+3647 
-3657 LKRITIPDT
+3657 
-3666 VENVGSYA
+3666 
-3674 FYGCTELEC
+3674 EC
-3683 VAMSSLTVI
+3683 
-3692 NDYTFYNCKSL
+3692 
-3703 TEITLPT
+3703 
-3710 TLTKIGSYA
+3710 
-3719 FYGCSVLTEIVVPDS
+3719 
-3734 VTILGNYSFAQCNN
+3734 
-3748 LINIS
+3748 
-3753 LSNDLTSIGNYVF
+3753 
-3766 DGCANLSKIALPST
+3766 
-3780 LTNIGTGAFANCSG
+3780 
-3794 LRVMEIPESVVA
+3794 
-3806 IGDSAFTSCSN
+3806 
-3817 LRVLLVRNGDI
+3817 
-3828 SKLTTLGGNK
+3828 SKL
-3838 VFDGAT
+3838 
-3844 GKGLVVVVPMDAYQ
+3844 
-3858 AYKTAS
+3858 S
-3864 YWSGYSSRIYSDE
+3864 
-3877 YIVNNNSL
+3877 
-3885 IVDGTLLQYW
+3885 
-3895 GDEKSYTVLDS
+3895 
-3906 VRIIGSYAFYGSAV
+3906 
-3920 EELKYGTTLEQIK
+3920 
-3933 NDAFANCTKLA
+3933 
-3944 KINSTENGV
+3944 KINSTDNGV
-3953 FNLNGS
+3953 FNLNGNG
-3959 LKKIATRAFYNNANA
+3959 LKKIGKMAFNNANKA
-3974 TKIIVNSSVETI
+3974 TKIIVGKSVETTES
-3986 GYAAFMGCN
+3986 AAFMGCN

-4004 IGADRNSTYSQSQV
+4004 IAIDRGSAYSQSQV

-4053 TDETVISKNAFIN
+4053 TDEAVISKNAFIN
-4066 CSMIESIIIKSDLTS
+4066 CSMIESIIIKSDLTA
-4081 ISDYAFYNCDGLKT
+4081 IGDYAFYNCDGLKT
-4095 ITIESNTMPTIS
+4095 VTIESGTMPTIS

-4116 VVIKVNSTILTDY
+4116 VVIKVNSTILSDY
-4129 QSDVNWSKRTLE
+4129 QSDANWSKRTLE

>member
-188 YKVFY
+188 YKGFY

-413 SIDELSDKVVEI
+413 SIDELSDKIEEI

-611 GLIASQKSGN
+611 GLIAGQKSGN

-668 IDGSDVERHISMRLS
+668 IDGSDVERHISMRLA

-1027 SASADTHSGS
+1027 MASADAHSGS
-1037 YAITT
+1037 YAITM

-1112 LKLNDLQLPSALMEI
+1112 LKLNDLQLPSALTEI

-1132 VNCRALEN
+1132 VNCQALEN

-1145 TTTTVGANILNGC
+1145 TTTMVGANILNGC

-1208 AATSIVSVSES
+1208 AATSIVSVGEN

-1224 PKRVGYKF
+1224 PKKVGYKF

-1302 LYTKKGYTFAG
+1302 LYTKKGYTFSG

-1335 AQYILYA
+1335 SQYVLYA
-1342 IWTPNDNTLHFESN
+1342 IWTPNNNTLHFESN
-1356 GGSGKMS
+1356 GG
-1363 DMTIAT
+1363 
-1369 DSKATLSANAFTKTG
+1369 
-1384 YDFAGWAESENG
+1384 
-1396 SKVYSD
+1396 
-1402 GDSYTM
+1402 
-1408 GTENATLYALWT
+1408 
-1420 PKTYKITYNLNGGQ
+1420 
-1434 LAVENKATYNIE
+1434 
-1446 TATFTLNNP
+1446 
-1455 TKRGY
+1455 
-1460 EFNGWS
+1460 
-1466 GSNLTGG
+1466 
-1473 ENQAVSIE
+1473 
-1481 TGTYGELTF
+1481 
-1490 TANWTAIEYSI
+1490 
-1501 TYNLNEGTNNSANPK
+1501 
-1516 TYTIEQEVRLQD
+1516 
-1528 PERKGYKFSG
+1528 
-1538 WTDNGLISNGSIG
+1538 
-1551 EKTFTASWEII
+1551 
-1562 DYNIIYNLEGGINDS
+1562 
-1577 SNPTKY
+1577 
-1583 NVNTPKIT
+1583 
-1591 LKAPTKLGYK
+1591 
-1601 FIEWTNGGI
+1601 
-1610 IENGS
+1610 
-1615 TGDKSFTAKWEIET
+1615 
-1629 YKITYNLDGGTNN
+1629 
-1642 KINPATYNVHDNIT
+1642 
-1656 LAEPTKTGYKFI
+1656 
-1668 GWSDNGKIPVNSTGD
+1668 
-1683 KVFTAN
+1683 
-1689 WEIIGYKITYV
+1689 
-1700 LNGGTNSELN
+1700 
-1710 KDYYNVENEEI
+1710 
-1721 ILAAPTRAGYTFNGW
+1721 
-1736 SDNGRIPAHSTGDK
+1736 
-1750 EFVASWT
+1750 
-1757 ANQNTLKFSANGGN
+1757 
-1771 GGEMSDVTLSTD
+1771 
-1783 EEYKLP
+1783 
-1789 KNALTRYG
+1789 
-1797 YTFAGWSTKSDGA
+1797 
-1810 VDYKDESVYTMG
+1810 
-1822 ADSEVTLYAI
+1822 
-1832 WSPITYKIT
+1832 
-1841 YELNG
+1841 
-1846 GKAENITEY
+1846 
-1855 SIETGEFSLNAPT
+1855 
-1868 CAGYTFTGWSGSN
+1868 
-1881 LTGEDNLTVTIA
+1881 
-1893 DGTYGALSFVAHWQ
+1893 
-1907 ANENTLVFD
+1907 
-1916 ANGGVGS
+1916 GGV
-1923 MECQK
+1923 
-1928 GLTASTLTLNANAFT
+1928 A
-1943 RKGYDFDGWSTIKDG
+1943 
-1958 EKQYADKSVYVMG
+1958 
-1971 TSSTNTLYAVWTPHL
+1971 
-1986 NTLILNGNG
+1986 
-1995 STSGS
+1995 
-2000 MNNMNIHSGETKALD
+2000 
-2015 KNTYEKQGYTFIGW
+2015 
-2029 AETANGNVVCTDCAN
+2029 
-2044 YTMGVEPAVTLYAV
+2044 
-2058 WKANEYTISMNPQ
+2058 
-2071 NDSAV
+2071 
-2076 TTQKVTYDESY
+2076 
-2087 TLSVPTRVGYTFD
+2087 
-2100 GWFTEVGGNGT
+2100 
-2111 RLTDAD
+2111 
-2117 GNSIAN
+2117 
-2123 WTVADNITVY
+2123 
-2133 AKWLGT
+2133 
-2139 EGLVYTANGS
+2139 
-2149 EYIVSGVSDKTI
+2149 
-2161 TEAYIPEYY
+2161 
-2170 NGKLVTAI
+2170 GK
-2178 GENAFSG
+2178 
-2185 CDKLTAVFMENIIE
+2185 C
-2199 TIGKGAFS
+2199 
-2207 GCSALTRL
+2207 
-2215 VVPFVGESRT
+2215 
-2225 AMQEKGLLT
+2225 
-2234 YWFGQDSV
+2234 
-2242 ENAEEIYQF
+2242 
-2251 YLNDK
+2251 
-2256 GSQSYWAYV
+2256 
-2265 PLSLTH
+2265 
-2271 IELSDTTRIP
+2271 RI
-2281 YGAFSYMSKLQN
+2281 
-2293 VSFDGVSEIE
+2293 
-2303 GRAFEYATGIST
+2303 
-2315 FDLPDTLKSIGTNA
+2315 
-2329 FAHTS
+2329 
-2334 IKNIVIP
+2334 
-2341 SSVQSIDEGVF
+2341 
-2352 AGCKA
+2352 
-2357 LAEIKIPFVG
+2357 
-2367 QNAEAT
+2367 
-2373 EYNAVLGWLFGQSNY
+2373 
-2388 DGMVATTQGSWTSY
+2388 
-2402 ISAVLRMVEITNA
+2402 
-2415 STVSDYAFA
+2415 
-2424 NIKTLTN
+2424 
-2431 VTLANSVTTIGN
+2431 
-2443 SAFSGCIGLT
+2443 
-2453 SINLECV
+2453 
-2460 VSFGN
+2460 
-2465 SAFYGTSSLTEVDF
+2465 
-2479 SDNLTTIG
+2479 
-2487 SSAFYGSRISKI
+2487 
-2499 ELPDSIV
+2499 
-2506 SVGSL
+2506 
-2511 AFASNSVLRTIIIRK
+2511 
-2526 DGAMLSYASDMLK
+2526 
-2539 GFNSYAK
+2539 
-2546 IYVPDGLLTS
+2546 
-2556 YKSNNGWKA
+2556 
-2565 LGVDKFYGLSIVKSN
+2565 
-2580 GMAINGNTLVQYFG
+2580 
-2594 TDESVTIPSSI
+2594 
-2605 TNILPYAFY
+2605 
-2614 RNTFVRRIVIPG
+2614 
-2626 TITTITDHAFYGC
+2626 
-2639 DNLET
+2639 
-2644 VKLMRGTTQILSY
+2644 
-2657 AFAENALLQSINLPD
+2657 
-2672 TLVSIGASAF
+2672 
-2682 DNCDSL
+2682 
-2688 QAILLPN
+2688 
-2695 NLQTI
+2695 
-2700 GDYAF
+2700 
-2705 RNTQLSTVIVHNDV
+2705 
-2719 NSIGLGAFQGC
+2719 
-2730 PLESITLPF
+2730 
-2739 VGKTGKTD
+2739 
-2747 QTSESVFGYVFG
+2747 
-2759 KYGSS
+2759 
-2764 ASSKPEGTTYQGWR
+2764 
-2778 YGYYLTPGTS
+2778 
-2788 GYNYAY
+2788 
-2794 SSNYCADYYYIPT
+2794 
-2807 TLKTVVIT
+2807 
-2815 DATIIPYGAFQNCDF
+2815 
-2830 IENITVPS
+2830 
-2838 TVTKISNFA
+2838 
-2847 FKNCKGITNINLGTA
+2847 
-2862 LASIGTYAF
+2862 
-2871 ADCSAL
+2871 
-2877 ETITIPNTV
+2877 
-2886 ENIGSY
+2886 
-2892 AFNNCSSLSRMNS
+2892 
-2905 STDGNIVLPTEI
+2905 
-2917 TTVPS
+2917 
-2922 YAFAGCVSILSVQL
+2922 
-2936 PKNLAT
+2936 
-2942 IQNNAFENCVG
+2942 
-2953 ITELTLLNGLESIGD
+2953 
-2968 SALRNVSIKTIIVP
+2968 
-2982 DSVTSIGLGAFY
+2982 
-2994 GCPLE
+2994 
-2999 SITLP
+2999 
-3004 FVGANRD
+3004 
-3011 LKTSVDSSYYTE
+3011 
-3023 KQLLGYIFGT
+3023 
-3033 TLESTSSNGQNL
+3033 
-3045 VYQGQSYNSGYRKY
+3045 
-3059 YIPSTLKTVTITD
+3059 
-3072 ATGISAN
+3072 
-3079 AFYGCTMIESLTL
+3079 
-3092 NEGITIIYDRAF
+3092 
-3104 YNCTALKSME
+3104 
-3114 IPESVASLGVYAFGG
+3114 
-3129 CNGLNSVI
+3129 
-3137 LPNLTVINDYTFYN
+3137 
-3151 CKSLAEITLP
+3151 
-3161 TTLTKIGG
+3161 
-3169 YAFYGCLSL
+3169 
-3178 DELSIPSTVTSI
+3178 
-3190 GNNTFDGCSGIAKLV
+3190 
-3205 LPENLQTI
+3205 
-3213 GESAFRNVPIK
+3213 
-3224 TIVVPDT
+3224 
-3231 VTSIGLGAF
+3231 
-3240 YGCPLESITLP
+3240 
-3251 FVGKTGKTDQTSESV
+3251 
-3266 FGYIFGKYSPSTTS
+3266 
-3280 KPEGTTY
+3280 
-3287 QGWGYYGSYIIT
+3287 
-3299 GTSGYNYA
+3299 
-3307 YSSGYRADYYY
+3307 
-3318 IPTTLK
+3318 
-3324 TVIITNATII
+3324 
-3334 PYGAFQNCDF
+3334 
-3344 IENITVPSTVTKI
+3344 
-3357 SNFAFKNCKGIT
+3357 
-3369 NINLGTALA
+3369 
-3378 SIGTYAFADC
+3378 
-3388 SSLKTITIPD
+3388 
-3398 TVENI
+3398 
-3403 GSYAFNNCNL
+3403 
-3413 LSRMNS
+3413 
-3419 STDGNIV
+3419 
-3426 LPTGIITIPSYAFAG
+3426 
-3441 CASILSVQLP
+3441 
-3451 KNLATV
+3451 
-3457 QNNAFEN
+3457 
-3464 CVGITELI
+3464 
-3472 LPNGLESIGDSAF
+3472 
-3485 RNVPIKTIVVPDT
+3485 
-3498 VTSIGLGA
+3498 
-3506 FYGCPLESIT
+3506 
-3516 LPFVGKT
+3516 
-3523 GKTDQTSESVF
+3523 
-3534 GYIFGK
+3534 
-3540 YSPSTTSKPEGTT
+3540 
-3553 YQGWGYY
+3553 
-3560 GSYIITGT
+3560 
-3568 SGYNYAYSSGYRA
+3568 
-3581 DYYYIPTTL
+3581 
-3590 KTVIITNATIIPYG
+3590 
-3604 AFQNCDFIEN
+3604 
-3614 ITVPSTVTK
+3614 
-3623 ISNFAFKNCKGITN
+3623 
-3637 INLGTSLADI
+3637 
-3647 GTYAFADCSS
+3647 
-3657 LKRITIPDT
+3657 
-3666 VENVGSYA
+3666 
-3674 FYGCTELEC
+3674 
-3683 VAMSSLTVI
+3683 
-3692 NDYTFYNCKSL
+3692 
-3703 TEITLPT
+3703 
-3710 TLTKIGSYA
+3710 
-3719 FYGCSVLTEIVVPDS
+3719 
-3734 VTILGNYSFAQCNN
+3734 
-3748 LINIS
+3748 
-3753 LSNDLTSIGNYVF
+3753 
-3766 DGCANLSKIALPST
+3766 
-3780 LTNIGTGAFANCSG
+3780 
-3794 LRVMEIPESVVA
+3794 
-3806 IGDSAFTSCSN
+3806 
-3817 LRVLLVRNGDI
+3817 
-3828 SKLTTLGGNK
+3828 
-3838 VFDGAT
+3838 
-3844 GKGLVVVVPMDAYQ
+3844 
-3858 AYKTAS
+3858 
-3864 YWSGYSSRIYSDE
+3864 
-3877 YIVNNNSL
+3877 
-3885 IVDGTLLQYW
+3885 
-3895 GDEKSYTVLDS
+3895 
-3906 VRIIGSYAFYGSAV
+3906 
-3920 EELKYGTTLEQIK
+3920 
-3933 NDAFANCTKLA
+3933 
-3944 KINSTENGV
+3944 
-3953 FNLNGS
+3953 
-3959 LKKIATRAFYNNANA
+3959 
-3974 TKIIVNSSVETI
+3974 
-3986 GYAAFMGCN
+3986 
-3995 NLVSIELPF
+3995 
-4004 IGADRNSTYSQSQV
+4004 
-4018 FGYIFGYETSNKEGT
+4018 
-4033 TMQYTNYYYYIPAS
+4033 
-4047 LREVVI
+4047 
-4053 TDETVISKNAFIN
+4053 
-4066 CSMIESIIIKSDLTS
+4066 
-4081 ISDYAFYNCDGLKT
+4081 
-4095 ITIESNTMPTIS
+4095 
-4107 AYVFNGDST
+4107 
-4116 VVIKVNSTILTDY
+4116 
-4129 QSDVNWSKRTLE
+4129 
-4141 AIQ
+4141 